1 MCLTICGTYTP
12 VKCPIEI
19 IIIERTTNITF
30 LTLTHT
36 TMGKTNAKMCSHK
49 ATQVLPLSKG
59 TPAVGIASSSYFAA
73 CARHVGALALFGL
86 MFCPVQVMASRAPR
100 LAMAD
105 SSSVVTPVLPD
116 QGTTTPTDSIGNG
129 GAGDAEEVV
138 PDTIPFAQL
147 WKHNSWRSTNEKA
160 GSTTQQS
167 WEIICNRPTKLT
179 FNYSCYNG
187 SYGTFQVTLNDS
199 TIISRGNWDSTED
212 RLYQIDLPAGRYVL
226 KASYYTRY
234 DNYYDPDGLNEYCY
248 ARISGIATDDVQAN
262 ATAYLSG
269 LADYPALK
277 QELQTALDNSSAA
290 PDDEA
295 LYNTLAATL
304 NDVRTAVSYYPLI
317 QKDIVVADS
326 ILNEGA
332 YVDISEAVALGRAID
347 VNTSTSANYLAA
359 FDALETS
366 IAVQVS
372 SNQKIDDWAFN
383 TDQRYTIDNMG
394 YYLDQDHKVAACTG
408 LEAQD
413 ADVTN
418 LVIPSTVRY
427 NGVTYAVVA
436 LYDNRYNQNKVRTL
450 TLPRTLR
457 HINDYGLSDYRA
469 ITDLE
474 IPANVERMGNYIVNN
489 CPQLQRIKVNAE
501 VPPTLGSLDNNRYYD
516 EYGNS
521 TYHYLRIV
529 IPRESFHAY
538 RLVNAW
544 NTDYNVLIGGDEGI
558 TVNTGKIAAGDLGH
572 VVVEEAGYLQEVNK
586 LIIEGELNA
595 DDWSK
600 IGQMTNLTELDLS
613 KALIDE
619 IPSNAFNGRWAIDKV
634 VLPPTLK
641 KIGSY
646 AFQNTSLT
654 SVNIPDN
661 VETIENN
668 AFGRVKRLQEVHLPD
683 NLTALGGSAFEYCR
697 NLRAVKIPSK
707 IKVITWYA
715 FRDCSSLQS
724 VELHDSITGFG
735 NESFAGCDLRE
746 ITLPKSTTAVG
757 NHAFEGNANL
767 SKVTFNEG
775 LIYIGESAFQNT
787 AIDTLNCPS
796 TLRNIYNS
804 AFAGCRN
811 LRQIYL
817 NEGLTRIEMYAL
829 ANNKA
834 TEIVLPS
841 SLEYCAGGAFDDCDS
856 LVTIEARSVMPPN
869 TDNGCPLTSA
879 DLTKAILY
887 VPVWSLAEYQLAT
900 GWNQF
905 YTFRT
910 SDFMP
915 QYVKVN
921 KDFYFTLRDEL
932 DPDYRPDIELTVTN
946 NQITDSQG
954 NTDYQHGNLTIS
966 GRSKLAVNDFSM
978 VLSPYAKYSYK
989 QNYYYN
995 ENYRHLRPTSLIVK
1009 GEMRAENVTINLWN
1023 ATNRWQ
1029 FVSFPFDVKVSDI
1042 VPVDSTT
1049 SWVIRGHSG
1058 AERAAGN
1065 AAAVWQNLSADDVL
1079 QAGKG
1084 YIMQCYKPDDKNG
1097 NYDAA
1102 QFTVRPLTTTV
1113 NRQQIFNADNRT
1125 VALEEH
1131 LAEFEHNRSWNLIGN
1146 PYPSYFD
1153 TRFLDFG
1160 APFMVWNSNNQNYE
1174 AYSPVDDSY
1183 ILAPA
1188 EAFFVQRPVDQE
1200 SITFL
1205 KDGRQTDRYARTLVE
1220 EEPASAPQRIRAA
1233 YDSNTHTA
1241 AQRTVFNIT
1250 LAKDGQQADRT
1261 RVVINEAATMQYDL
1275 SRDAAKFTGT
1285 EPAVSQIFTI
1295 NGATRYAINERPL
1308 NNGQALLGLH
1318 FGTDGTYTIGL
1329 SNQPDGQVTLEDRLT
1344 GTKLQLNGTAG
1355 YSFTAKAGDSTDR
1368 FVLHFDAVATG
1379 INAATVNEA
1388 DRNDDTYTLDG
1399 RKVNN
1404 PTAPGLYIK
1413 GGKKGIK

>member
-1 MCLTICGTYTP
+1 
-12 VKCPIEI
+12 
-19 IIIERTTNITF
+19 
-30 LTLTHT
+30 
-36 TMGKTNAKMCSHK
+36 MGKTNAKMCSHK

-100 LAMAD
+100 LAVAD
-105 SSSVVTPVLPD
+105 SSEVVSPVLPD
-116 QGTTTPTDSIGNG
+116 QGTTAPTDSIDNS
-129 GAGDAEEVV
+129 GAGDTEQVL

-147 WKHNSWRSTNEKA
+147 WKHNSWQSTNKEA

-167 WEIICNRPTKLT
+167 WEIICSRPTKLS
-179 FNYSCYNG
+179 FNYAYKNRYSEIH
-187 SYGTFQVTLNDS
+187 VTLNDS
-199 TIISRGNWDSTED
+199 TIIRDGAWYSTES
-212 RLYQIDLPAGRYVL
+212 RHYQIDLPAGRYVL
-226 KASYYTRY
+226 KASYYTEGENP
-234 DNYYDPDGLNEYCY
+234 DDINNQNYNY
-248 ARISGIATDDVQAN
+248 ARISDIATDDAQSN
-262 ATAYLSG
+262 ATAFLG
-269 LADYPALK
+269 ALADYPALK

-290 PDDEA
+290 PDNEEI
-295 LYNTLAATL
+295 YNTLAATL
-304 NDVRTAVSYYPLI
+304 NDVRKAVSYYPLI

-332 YVDISEAVALGRAID
+332 YVDISEAVALGRAIN
-347 VNTSTSANYLAA
+347 VNTSTSAEYLAA
-359 FDALETS
+359 FEALETS
-366 IAVQVS
+366 IAVQVT
-372 SNQKIDDWAFN
+372 SNQKIDEWAIN

-394 YYLDQDHKVAACTG
+394 YYLDQEHKVAACTG

-457 HINDYGLSDYRA
+457 HINDWGLSDYRA
-469 ITDLE
+469 ITNLE
-474 IPANVERMGNYIVNN
+474 IPANVERMGENVVYN
-489 CPQLQRIKVNAE
+489 CPQLRRIKVNAE
-501 VPPTLGSLDNNRYYD
+501 VPPTLGSLDNESYSD
-516 EYGNS
+516 ERAYIKI
-521 TYHYLRIV
+521 T

-538 RLVNAW
+538 RLVSAW
-544 NTDYNVLIGGDEGI
+544 KTDRTVLIGGDEGV
-558 TVNTGKIAAGDLGH
+558 TVSTGKIAAGDLGH
-572 VVVEEAGYLQEVNK
+572 VVIEEAGYLPEVNK
-586 LIIEGELNA
+586 LIIEGELNS

-600 IGQMTNLTELDLS
+600 IKQMTNLTELDLS

-619 IPSNAFNGRWAIDKV
+619 IPSYAFNERWAIDKV

-641 KIGSY
+641 KIGTY
-646 AFQNTSLT
+646 AFQKTSLT

-661 VETIENN
+661 VETIAEYAFSN
-668 AFGRVKRLQEVHLPD
+668 ARQLQEVHLPD
-683 NLTALGGSAFEYCR
+683 SLTSLGNYAFEECR
-697 NLRAVKIPSK
+697 SLRTVKIPAK
-707 IKVITWYA
+707 LKEIPGYA
-715 FRDCSSLQS
+715 FQHCKSLQS
-724 VELHDSITGFG
+724 VELHDGITGIG
-735 NESFAGCDLRE
+735 DYSFNNCDLRE
-746 ITLPKSTTAVG
+746 MTLPKSTTWVG
-757 NHAFEGNANL
+757 GNAFNGNTNL
-767 SKVTFNEG
+767 SKVTLNEG
-775 LIYIGESAFQNT
+775 LIDIWAEAFYNT

-796 TLRNIYNS
+796 TLRNIRNS

-811 LRQIYL
+811 LRQINL
-817 NEGLTRIEMYAL
+817 NEGLTRIEVYAL

-841 SLEYCAGGAFDDCDS
+841 SLEYCAGAAFDGCDS

-869 TDNGCPLTSA
+869 TDGGCPLSST
-879 DLTKAILY
+879 DLTKAVLY

-954 NTDYQHGNLTIS
+954 NSDYQHGNLTIS

-978 VLSPYAKYSYK
+978 VLAPYAKYSYE

-995 ENYRHLRPTSLIVK
+995 ESYRHLRPTSLIVK

-1023 ATNRWQ
+1023 VTNRWQ

-1084 YIMQCYKPDDKNG
+1084 YIMQCYKPNDKNG

-1233 YDSNTHTA
+1233 YDSNAHTA

-1379 INAATVNEA
+1379 INAATANEA

-1413 GGKKGIK
+1413 GGKKVIK

>member
-1 MCLTICGTYTP
+1 
-12 VKCPIEI
+12 
-19 IIIERTTNITF
+19 
-30 LTLTHT
+30 
-36 TMGKTNAKMCSHK
+36 MGKTNAKMQGHK
-49 ATQVLPLSKG
+49 AVHVLPLSKG

-100 LAMAD
+100 IAIAD
-105 SSSVVTPVLPD
+105 SSEVVSPVLPD
-116 QGTTTPTDSIGNG
+116 QGTTAPTDSIGNG
-129 GAGDAEEVV
+129 GTGDTEEVL

-147 WKHNSWRSTNEKA
+147 LMHNNWQSTNIED
-160 GSTTQQS
+160 GSTTRQS

-179 FNYSCYNG
+179 FNYACQNYNARG
-187 SYGTFQVTLNDS
+187 LFQVTLNDS
-199 TIISRGNWDSTED
+199 VIISRSRWDSTDGEA
-212 RLYQIDLPAGRYVL
+212 YQIDLPVGRYVL
-226 KASYYTRY
+226 KASYHI
-234 DNYYDPDGLNEYCY
+234 NYYDENCY
-248 ARISGIATDDVQAN
+248 ARISGIATDDAQSN
-262 ATAYLSG
+262 ATAYLG
-269 LADYPALK
+269 ALADYPALK

-295 LYNTLAATL
+295 LYNTLVTTL
-304 NDVRTAVSYYPLI
+304 NDVRKAVSYYPLI
-317 QKDIVVADS
+317 QKDIIVADS

-347 VNTSTSANYLAA
+347 VNASTSADYLAA
-359 FDALETS
+359 FEALETS

-372 SNQKIDDWAFN
+372 SNQSIDDWAFN
-383 TDQRYTIDNMG
+383 TDQRYIIDKML
-394 YYLDQDHKVAACTG
+394 YYLDQDHKVAACAGPQSTDI
-408 LEAQD
+408 EIED
-413 ADVTN
+413 

-427 NGVTYAVVA
+427 NDVTYAVVA

-474 IPANVERMGNYIVNN
+474 IPANVERMGNDVVYN
-489 CPQLQRIKVNAE
+489 CPQLRRIKVNAE
-501 VPPTLGSLDNNRYYD
+501 VPPTLGSLNHEYY
-516 EYGNS
+516 Y
-521 TYHYLRIV
+521 YRIT

-544 NTDYNVLIGGDEGI
+544 TNRTVLIGGDEGI
-558 TVNTGKIAAGDLGH
+558 TINTGKLAAGDLGH
-572 VVVEEAGYLQEVNK
+572 VVVDEAGYLQEVNK

-595 DDWSK
+595 DDWSN
-600 IGQMTNLTELDLS
+600 ITQMTNLTEVDLS

-619 IPSNAFNGRWAIDKV
+619 IPSYAFNERWAIDKV

-641 KIGSY
+641 KIGTY
-646 AFQNTSLT
+646 AFQGTALT

-661 VETIENN
+661 VETIEES
-668 AFGRVKRLQEVHLPD
+668 AFSQARQLQEVHLPD
-683 NLTALGGSAFEYCR
+683 SLTSLGRYAFSSCSS
-697 NLRAVKIPSK
+697 LRTVKIPTK
-707 IKVITWYA
+707 LKEIPWYT
-715 FRDCSSLQS
+715 FDGCKSLQS
-724 VELHDSITGFG
+724 VELHDSITGIG
-735 NESFAGCDLRE
+735 DYSFRNCNLRE
-746 ITLPKSTTAVG
+746 ITLPKSTTWVG
-757 NHAFEGNANL
+757 GYAFNGNSNL
-767 SKVTFNEG
+767 SKVTLNEG
-775 LIYIGESAFQNT
+775 LVDIWAYAFQDT

-796 TLRNIYNS
+796 TLRNIYS
-804 AFAGCRN
+804 AAFAGCRN
-811 LRQIYL
+811 LRQINL
-817 NEGLTRIEMYAL
+817 NEGLTRIEVYAL

-841 SLEYCAGGAFDDCDS
+841 SLEFCSQSAFDDCDS
-856 LVTIEARSVMPPN
+856 LITIEARSVMPPN
-869 TDNGCPLTSA
+869 TDGGCPLTGT
-879 DLTKAILY
+879 DLTKAVLY

-954 NTDYQHGNLTIS
+954 NSDYQHGNLTIS

-978 VLSPYAKYSYK
+978 VLSPYAKYSYER
-989 QNYYYN
+989 NYYYN
-995 ENYRHLRPTSLIVK
+995 ESYRYLRPTSLIVK

-1084 YIMQCYKPDDKNG
+1084 YIMQCYKPNDKNG

-1233 YDSNTHTA
+1233 YDSNAHTA

-1379 INAATVNEA
+1379 INAATANEA

-1413 GGKKGIK
+1413 GGKKVIK

>member
-1 MCLTICGTYTP
+1 MNGGTY
-12 VKCPIEI
+12 
-19 IIIERTTNITF
+19 NNTF
-30 LTLTHT
+30 SVTLTP
-36 TMGKTNAKMCSHK
+36 G
-49 ATQVLPLSKG
+49 
-59 TPAVGIASSSYFAA
+59 
-73 CARHVGALALFGL
+73 RHILTFKNECYG
-86 MFCPVQVMASRAPR
+86 
-100 LAMAD
+100 
-105 SSSVVTPVLPD
+105 
-116 QGTTTPTDSIGNG
+116 
-129 GAGDAEEVV
+129 EV
-138 PDTIPFAQL
+138 D
-147 WKHNSWRSTNEKA
+147 
-160 GSTTQQS
+160 STTYA
-167 WEIICNRPTKLT
+167 
-179 FNYSCYNG
+179 F
-187 SYGTFQVTLNDS
+187 
-199 TIISRGNWDSTED
+199 ISDIATED
-212 RLYQIDLPAGRYVL
+212 AQ
-226 KASYYTRY
+226 T
-234 DNYYDPDGLNEYCY
+234 
-248 ARISGIATDDVQAN
+248 N
-262 ATAYLSG
+262 ATAFVNALEG
-269 LADYPALK
+269 YPPLK
-277 QELQTALDNSSAA
+277 QELQTALDNYNAA

-304 NDVRTAVSYYPLI
+304 NDVRKAVSYYPLI

-332 YVDISEAVALGRAID
+332 YVDISEAVALGRAIA
-347 VNTSTSANYLAA
+347 VNTSTSADYLAA
-359 FDALETS
+359 FEALETS

-372 SNQKIDDWAFN
+372 SNQSIDDWAFN
-383 TDQRYTIDNMG
+383 TNQRYTIDNMG
-394 YYLDQDHKVAACTG
+394 YYLDQEHKVAACSG
-408 LEAQD
+408 LETEN
-413 ADVTN
+413 ADVTD

-457 HINDYGLSDYRA
+457 HINDWGLSDYRA

-474 IPANVERMGNYIVNN
+474 IPANVERMGENIVYN

-501 VPPTLGSLDNNRYYD
+501 VPPTLGSLDNNSYHEDGYR
-516 EYGNS
+516 
-521 TYHYLRIV
+521 TYHYIRIV

-558 TVNTGKIAAGDLGH
+558 TVSTGKIAAGDLGH

-600 IGQMTNLTELDLS
+600 IKQMTNLTELDLS

-619 IPSNAFNGRWAIDKV
+619 IPSNAFSGRWAIDKV

-641 KIGSY
+641 KIGSF
-646 AFQNTSLT
+646 AFQGTALT

-661 VETIENN
+661 VETIKEC
-668 AFGRVKRLQEVHLPD
+668 AFSQVRQLQEVHLPD
-683 NLTALGGSAFEYCR
+683 SLTSLGNYAFAECR
-697 NLRAVKIPSK
+697 SLRTVKIPTK
-707 IKVITWYA
+707 LKTIPDYT
-715 FRDCSSLQS
+715 FQNCRSLQS
-724 VELHDSITGFG
+724 VELHDSITAF
-735 NESFAGCDLRE
+735 EDYSFNNCDLRE
-746 ITLPKSTTAVG
+746 ITLPKSTTWVG
-757 NHAFEGNANL
+757 GSAFKGNANL
-767 SKVTFNEG
+767 SKVTLNEG
-775 LIYIGESAFQNT
+775 LVDIWTYAFQNT
-787 AIDTLNCPS
+787 AIDTFNCPS
-796 TLRNIYNS
+796 TLRNIRNS

-811 LRQIYL
+811 LRQINL
-817 NEGLTRIEMYAL
+817 NEGLTRIEVYAL

-841 SLEYCAGGAFDDCDS
+841 SLEYCAGAAFDGCDS

-869 TDNGCPLTSA
+869 TDGGCPLTVN
-879 DLTKAILY
+879 DLTKAVLY
-887 VPVWSLAEYQLAT
+887 VPVWSLSEYQLAT

-932 DPDYRPDIELTVTN
+932 DPDYRPDIELTYTN
-946 NQITDSQG
+946 NQITDSH
-954 NTDYQHGNLTIS
+954 NNSDYQHGNLTIS

-978 VLSPYAKYSYK
+978 VLSPFTKYIYEGGYYD
-989 QNYYYN
+989 YYYN
-995 ENYRHLRPTSLIVK
+995 QNYRHLRPTSLIVK

-1023 ATNRWQ
+1023 ATERWQ

-1084 YIMQCYKPDDKNG
+1084 YIMQCYKPNDKNG

-1200 SITFL
+1200 NITFL

-1220 EEPASAPQRIRAA
+1220 EEPASAPQRIRAD
-1233 YDSNTHTA
+1233 YDSNAHTA

-1379 INAATVNEA
+1379 INAATANEA

-1413 GGKKGIK
+1413 GGKKIIK

>member
-1 MCLTICGTYTP
+1 
-12 VKCPIEI
+12 
-19 IIIERTTNITF
+19 
-30 LTLTHT
+30 
-36 TMGKTNAKMCSHK
+36 MGKTNAKMRSHK

-59 TPAVGIASSSYFAA
+59 TPTVGIASSSYFAA

-105 SSSVVTPVLPD
+105 SSSVVTPVQPDQGTTAPTDSTGSGGVVTPVQPD
-116 QGTTTPTDSIGNG
+116 QGTTTPTDSIDNG
-129 GAGDAEEVV
+129 GAGDTEQVL

-147 WKHNSWRSTNEKA
+147 LMHNNWQSTNIED
-160 GSTTQQS
+160 GSTTRQS

-179 FNYSCYNG
+179 FNYACQNYNARG
-187 SYGTFQVTLNDS
+187 LFQVTLNDS
-199 TIISRGNWDSTED
+199 VIISRSRWDSTDGEA
-212 RLYQIDLPAGRYVL
+212 YQIDLPVGRYVL
-226 KASYYTRY
+226 KASYHI
-234 DNYYDPDGLNEYCY
+234 NYYDENCY
-248 ARISGIATDDVQAN
+248 ARISGIATDDAQSN
-262 ATAYLSG
+262 ATAYLG
-269 LADYPALK
+269 ALADYPALK
-277 QELQTALDNSSAA
+277 QELQTAIDNSSAA
-290 PDDEA
+290 PDDET

-304 NDVRTAVSYYPLI
+304 NDVRKAVSYYPLI

-347 VNTSTSANYLAA
+347 VNTSTSAEYLAA
-359 FDALETS
+359 FNALETS

-372 SNQKIDDWAFN
+372 SNQSIDDWAFN
-383 TDQRYTIDNMG
+383 TDQRYIIDKML
-394 YYLDQDHKVAACTG
+394 YYLDQDHKVAACAGPQSTDI
-408 LEAQD
+408 EIE
-413 ADVTN
+413 N

-427 NGVTYAVVA
+427 NDVTYAVVA

-474 IPANVERMGNYIVNN
+474 IPANVERMGNDVVYN

-501 VPPTLGSLDNNRYYD
+501 VPPTLGSLNHEYY
-516 EYGNS
+516 Y
-521 TYHYLRIV
+521 YRIT

-544 NTDYNVLIGGDEGI
+544 NNRTVLIGGDEGV
-558 TVNTGKIAAGDLGH
+558 TVSTGKIAAGDLGH
-572 VVVEEAGYLQEVNK
+572 VVIDEAGYLQEVNK

-595 DDWSK
+595 DDWSN
-600 IGQMTNLTELDLS
+600 ITQMTNLTEVDLS

-619 IPSNAFNGRWAIDKV
+619 IPSSAFNERWAIDKV

-641 KIGSY
+641 KIGTY
-646 AFQNTSLT
+646 AFQGTALT

-661 VETIENN
+661 VETIEES
-668 AFGRVKRLQEVHLPD
+668 AFSQARQLQEVHLPD
-683 NLTALGGSAFEYCR
+683 SLTSLGRYAFSSCSS
-697 NLRAVKIPSK
+697 LRTIKIPTK
-707 IKVITWYA
+707 LKEIPWYT
-715 FRDCSSLQS
+715 FDGCKSLQS

-735 NESFAGCDLRE
+735 DYSFRNCDLRE
-746 ITLPKSTTAVG
+746 ITLPKSTTWVG
-757 NHAFEGNANL
+757 GYAFNGNSNL
-767 SKVTFNEG
+767 SKVTLNEG
-775 LIYIGESAFQNT
+775 LINIWAYAFQDT

-796 TLRNIYNS
+796 TLRNIYNA

-811 LRQIYL
+811 LRQINL
-817 NEGLTRIEMYAL
+817 NEGLTRIEQYAL

-856 LVTIEARSVMPPN
+856 LVTIETRSVMPPN
-869 TDNGCPLTSA
+869 TGSGCPLTSS
-879 DLTKAILY
+879 DLTKAVLY

-954 NTDYQHGNLTIS
+954 NSDYQHGNLTIS

-978 VLSPYAKYSYK
+978 VLSPYAKYSYER
-989 QNYYYN
+989 NYYYN
-995 ENYRHLRPTSLIVK
+995 ESYRYLRPTSLIVK

-1023 ATNRWQ
+1023 ATERWQ

-1084 YIMQCYKPDDKNG
+1084 YIMQCYKPNDKNG

-1160 APFMVWNSNNQNYE
+1160 APFMVWNSYNGNYE

-1200 SITFL
+1200 NITFL

-1233 YDSNTHTA
+1233 YDSNPHTA

-1285 EPAVSQIFTI
+1285 EPTVSQIFTI

-1344 GTKLQLNGTAG
+1344 GTKQQLNGTAG

-1379 INAATVNEA
+1379 INAATTNEA

-1413 GGKKGIK
+1413 GGKKVIK

>member
-1 MCLTICGTYTP
+1 
-12 VKCPIEI
+12 
-19 IIIERTTNITF
+19 
-30 LTLTHT
+30 
-36 TMGKTNAKMCSHK
+36 MGKTNAKMCSHK
-49 ATQVLPLSKG
+49 AMQVLPLSKG
-59 TPAVGIASSSYFAA
+59 TPTVGIASSSYFAA

-105 SSSVVTPVLPD
+105 SSSVVTPVQPD
-116 QGTTTPTDSIGNG
+116 QGTTTPTDSIGNS
-129 GAGDAEEVV
+129 GAGDTEQVL

-147 WKHNSWRSTNEKA
+147 WKHNSWQSTNKEA

-167 WEIICNRPTKLT
+167 WEIICSRPTKLS
-179 FNYSCYNG
+179 FNYAYKNRYSEIH
-187 SYGTFQVTLNDS
+187 VTLNDS
-199 TIISRGNWDSTED
+199 TIIRDGAWYSTES
-212 RLYQIDLPAGRYVL
+212 RHYQIDLPAGRYVL
-226 KASYYTRY
+226 KASYYTEGENP
-234 DNYYDPDGLNEYCY
+234 DDINNQNYNY
-248 ARISGIATDDVQAN
+248 ARISDIATDDAQSN
-262 ATAYLSG
+262 ATAFLG
-269 LADYPALK
+269 ALADYPALK

-290 PDDEA
+290 PDNEEI
-295 LYNTLAATL
+295 YNTLAATL
-304 NDVRTAVSYYPLI
+304 NDVRKAVSYYPLI

-347 VNTSTSANYLAA
+347 VNTSTSADYLAA

-383 TDQRYTIDNMG
+383 TNQRYTIDNMG

-408 LEAQD
+408 LEVQD
-413 ADVTN
+413 ADVTD

-474 IPANVERMGNYIVNN
+474 IPANVERMGNDVVYN
-489 CPQLQRIKVNAE
+489 CPQLRRIKVNAE
-501 VPPTLGSLDNNRYYD
+501 VPPTLGSLNHEYY
-516 EYGNS
+516 Y
-521 TYHYLRIV
+521 YRIT

-538 RLVNAW
+538 RLANAW
-544 NTDYNVLIGGDEGI
+544 NNRTVLIGGDEGV
-558 TVNTGKIAAGDLGH
+558 TVSTGKIAAGDLGH
-572 VVVEEAGYLQEVNK
+572 VVIEEAGYLQEVNK

-600 IGQMTNLTELDLS
+600 IKQMTNLTELDLS

-619 IPSNAFNGRWAIDKV
+619 IPGSAFGDRWAINKV
-634 VLPPTLK
+634 LLPPTLK
-641 KIGSY
+641 KIGTY
-646 AFQNTSLT
+646 AFQGTALT

-661 VETIENN
+661 VETIEEYAFSN
-668 AFGRVKRLQEVHLPD
+668 ARQLQEVHLPD
-683 NLTALGGSAFEYCR
+683 SLTSLGRYAFVSCR
-697 NLRAVKIPSK
+697 SLRTVKIPTK
-707 IKVITWYA
+707 LKEIPWYT
-715 FRDCSSLQS
+715 FDGCNSLQS
-724 VELHDSITGFG
+724 VELHDSITGIGDYAFR
-735 NESFAGCDLRE
+735 NCDLRE
-746 ITLPKSTTAVG
+746 ITLPKSTTWVG
-757 NHAFEGNANL
+757 GYAFNGNSNL
-767 SKVTFNEG
+767 SKVTLNEG
-775 LIYIGESAFQNT
+775 LIDIWAYAFQDT

-811 LRQIYL
+811 LRQINL
-817 NEGLTRIEMYAL
+817 NEGLTRIETYAL

-869 TDNGCPLTSA
+869 TGSGCPLRSS
-879 DLTKAILY
+879 DLTKAVLY

-978 VLSPYAKYSYK
+978 VLSPYAKYSYE

-995 ENYRHLRPTSLIVK
+995 ENYRYLRPTSLIVK

-1084 YIMQCYKPDDKNG
+1084 YIMQCYKPNDKNG
-1097 NYDAA
+1097 SYEAA

-1379 INAATVNEA
+1379 INAATTNEA

-1413 GGKKGIK
+1413 GGKKVIK

>member
-1 MCLTICGTYTP
+1 
-12 VKCPIEI
+12 
-19 IIIERTTNITF
+19 
-30 LTLTHT
+30 
-36 TMGKTNAKMCSHK
+36 MGKTNAKMQGHK
-49 ATQVLPLSKG
+49 AVHVLPLSKG

-100 LAMAD
+100 IAIAD
-105 SSSVVTPVLPD
+105 SSEVVSPVLPD
-116 QGTTTPTDSIGNG
+116 QGTTAPTDSIGNG
-129 GAGDAEEVV
+129 GTGDTEEVL

-147 WKHNSWRSTNEKA
+147 WKHNRYIVYGGTDGTVEQK
-160 GSTTQQS
+160 S
-167 WEIICNRPTKLT
+167 WEIIARRETKLS
-179 FNYSCYNG
+179 F
-187 SYGTFQVTLNDS
+187 SYGTADEQWNFYTQIFIDDERVREMNGGTYNNTFSVTLTPGRHILTFKNECYGEVDS
-199 TIISRGNWDSTED
+199 TTYAFISDIATED
-212 RLYQIDLPAGRYVL
+212 AQ
-226 KASYYTRY
+226 T
-234 DNYYDPDGLNEYCY
+234 
-248 ARISGIATDDVQAN
+248 N
-262 ATAYLSG
+262 ATAFVNALE
-269 LADYPALK
+269 DYPALK
-277 QELQTALDNSSAA
+277 QELQTALDNSNAA

-304 NDVRTAVSYYPLI
+304 NDVRKAVSYYPLI

-347 VNTSTSANYLAA
+347 VNTSTSADYLAA

-366 IAVQVS
+366 IAVQVTS
-372 SNQKIDDWAFN
+372 DQSIDDWAIN
-383 TDQRYTIDNMG
+383 TNQLYTIDNMG

-408 LEAQD
+408 LQTEN
-413 ADVTN
+413 ADVTD

-427 NGVTYAVVA
+427 NNVTYAVVA
-436 LYDNRYNQNKVRTL
+436 LYDNRYDQNKVRTL

-457 HINDYGLSDYRA
+457 HINDWGLSDYRA

-474 IPANVERMGNYIVNN
+474 IPANVERMGENIVYN

-501 VPPTLGSLDNNRYYD
+501 VPPTLGSLDNNSYYED
-516 EYGNS
+516 GYR
-521 TYHYLRIV
+521 TYHYIRIV

-544 NTDYNVLIGGDEGI
+544 NTDHNVLIGGDEGI

-586 LIIEGELNA
+586 LIIEGELNS

-600 IGQMTNLTELDLS
+600 IKQMTNLTELDLS

-619 IPSNAFNGRWAIDKV
+619 IPSEAFKGRWAIDKV

-641 KIGSY
+641 KIGGY
-646 AFQNTSLT
+646 AFQRTSLT
-654 SVNIPDN
+654 SVSIPDN
-661 VETIENN
+661 VETIEDY
-668 AFGRVKRLQEVHLPD
+668 AFGRAKQLQEVHLPD
-683 NLTALGGSAFEYCR
+683 SLTSLGGGAFEYCS

-707 IKVITWYA
+707 IKVITWSA
-715 FRDCSSLQS
+715 FSYCSSLQC

-735 NESFAGCDLRE
+735 DYAFRNCDLRE
-746 ITLPKSTTAVG
+746 ITLPKSTTWVG
-757 NHAFEGNANL
+757 NYAFQENTNL
-767 SKVTFNEG
+767 SKVTLNEG
-775 LIYIGESAFQNT
+775 LIGIGEFAFYET

-804 AFAGCRN
+804 AFAGCSN
-811 LRQIYL
+811 LSQINL
-817 NEGLTRIEMYAL
+817 NEGLTRIEAGAL

-841 SLEYCAGGAFDDCDS
+841 SLEYCAGAAFSGCDS

-869 TDNGCPLTSA
+869 TGGGCPLTVN
-879 DLTKAILY
+879 DLTKAVLY
-887 VPVWSLAEYQLAT
+887 VPVWSLAEYQLAA

-978 VLSPYAKYSYK
+978 VLSPYAKYSYE

-995 ENYRHLRPTSLIVK
+995 ESYRYLRPTSLIVK

-1049 SWVIRGHSG
+1049 SWVIRSHSG

-1065 AAAVWQNLSADDVL
+1065 AAAVWQNLTADDVL

-1084 YIMQCYKPDDKNG
+1084 YIMQCYKPNDKNG
-1097 NYDAA
+1097 SYDAA

-1153 TRFLDFG
+1153 TRFLDFE

-1200 SITFL
+1200 NITFL

-1285 EPAVSQIFTI
+1285 EPTVSQIFTI

-1379 INAATVNEA
+1379 INAATTNEA

-1413 GGKKGIK
+1413 GGKKVIK

>member
-1 MCLTICGTYTP
+1 
-12 VKCPIEI
+12 
-19 IIIERTTNITF
+19 
-30 LTLTHT
+30 
-36 TMGKTNAKMCSHK
+36 MGKTNAKMCSHK

-100 LAMAD
+100 LAVAD
-105 SSSVVTPVLPD
+105 SSEVVSPVLPD

-129 GAGDAEEVV
+129 GAGDTEEVL

-147 WKHNSWRSTNEKA
+147 WKHNRYIVYGGTEGTVEQK
-160 GSTTQQS
+160 S
-167 WEIICNRPTKLT
+167 WEIIARRETKLS
-179 FNYSCYNG
+179 F
-187 SYGTFQVTLNDS
+187 SYGTADDQWNFYTQIFIDDERVREMNGGTYNNTFSVTLTPGRHILTFKNECYGEVDS
-199 TIISRGNWDSTED
+199 TTYAFISDIATED
-212 RLYQIDLPAGRYVL
+212 AQ
-226 KASYYTRY
+226 T
-234 DNYYDPDGLNEYCY
+234 
-248 ARISGIATDDVQAN
+248 N
-262 ATAYLSG
+262 ATAFVNALEG
-269 LADYPALK
+269 YPPLK
-277 QELQTALDNSSAA
+277 QELQTALDNYNAA

-304 NDVRTAVSYYPLI
+304 NDVRKAVSYYPLI

-347 VNTSTSANYLAA
+347 VNTTTSAEYLAA
-359 FDALETS
+359 FEALETS
-366 IAVQVS
+366 IAVQVT
-372 SNQKIDDWAFN
+372 SNQSIDDWAIN
-383 TDQRYTIDNMG
+383 TDQLYTIDNMG
-394 YYLDQDHKVAACTG
+394 YYLDQDHKVAACIG
-408 LEAQD
+408 LQAED
-413 ADVTN
+413 ADVTD

-427 NGVTYAVVA
+427 NDVTYAVVA

-457 HINDYGLSDYRA
+457 HINDWGLSDYRA

-474 IPANVERMGNYIVNN
+474 IPANVERMGNNIVYN

-516 EYGNS
+516 EHAYIKI
-521 TYHYLRIV
+521 T

-538 RLVNAW
+538 RLVSAW
-544 NTDYNVLIGGDEGI
+544 NTDRTVLIGGDEGV
-558 TVNTGKIAAGDLGH
+558 TVSTGKLAAGDLGH
-572 VVVEEAGYLQEVNK
+572 VVIVEAGYLPEVNK

-600 IGQMTNLTELDLS
+600 MNDMTNLTEIDLS
-613 KALIDE
+613 GALIDE
-619 IPSNAFNGRWAIDKV
+619 IPDGAFSGRWALDKV
-634 VLPPTLK
+634 VLPSTLRT
-641 KIGSY
+641 IGSRAFYETRLTSIDIPKGVTSIKDHAFYHSKNLEKADLPDSLTYIGEGAFQECFSLQTVKFPAGVKVIPNFAFDGCWALDNMELTNSITSIGEY
-646 AFQNTSLT
+646 AFRSCGLHE
-654 SVNIPDN
+654 VNIPSSISEISRNTFSSCGNLTKLTLNEGLVTISEWAFNNTPID
-661 VETIENN
+661 TLICPSSLRKIENN
-668 AFGRVKRLQEVHLPD
+668 AFD
-683 NLTALGGSAFEYCR
+683 NCNQLGQIE
-697 NLRAVKIPSK
+697 
-707 IKVITWYA
+707 
-715 FRDCSSLQS
+715 
-724 VELHDSITGFG
+724 
-735 NESFAGCDLRE
+735 
-746 ITLPKSTTAVG
+746 
-757 NHAFEGNANL
+757 
-767 SKVTFNEG
+767 FNEG
-775 LIYIGESAFQNT
+775 LIGIGSEAFRY
-787 AIDTLNCPS
+787 C
-796 TLRNIYNS
+796 NS
-804 AFAGCRN
+804 
-811 LRQIYL
+811 L
-817 NEGLTRIEMYAL
+817 
-829 ANNKA
+829 K
-834 TEIVLPS
+834 EIILPS
-841 SLEYCAGGAFDDCDS
+841 SLETCRGGAFSDCNNI
-856 LVTIEARSVMPPN
+856 LTVEARSVMPPN
-869 TDNGCPLTSA
+869 TGGDCPLTGT
-879 DLTKAILY
+879 DLTKAVLY
-887 VPVWSLAEYQLAT
+887 VPVWSLAEYKLAT

-905 YTFRT
+905 YTFDT

-932 DPDYRPDIELTVTN
+932 DPDYRPDIELTYTS

-954 NTDYQHGNLTIS
+954 NSDYQHGNLTIS
-966 GRSKLAVNDFSM
+966 GRSKLAVNNFSM
-978 VLSPYAKYSYK
+978 VLSPYFKYTKDS
-989 QNYYYN
+989 NGYYGNTY
-995 ENYRHLRPTSLIVK
+995 LTPTCLIVK

-1023 ATNRWQ
+1023 ATERWQ

-1049 SWVIRGHSG
+1049 SWVIRSHSG

-1065 AAAVWQNLSADDVL
+1065 TAAVWQNLSADDVL

-1084 YIMQCYKPDDKNG
+1084 YIMQCYKPNDKDRG
-1097 NYDAA
+1097 YYAA

-1200 SITFL
+1200 NITFL

-1379 INAATVNEA
+1379 INAATANEA

-1413 GGKKGIK
+1413 GGKKIIK

>member
-1 MCLTICGTYTP
+1 
-12 VKCPIEI
+12 
-19 IIIERTTNITF
+19 
-30 LTLTHT
+30 
-36 TMGKTNAKMCSHK
+36 MGKTNAKMCSHK

-100 LAMAD
+100 LAVAD
-105 SSSVVTPVLPD
+105 SSEVVSPVLPD

-129 GAGDAEEVV
+129 GAGDTEEVL

-147 WKHNSWRSTNEKA
+147 WKHNRYIVYGGTEGTVEQK
-160 GSTTQQS
+160 S
-167 WEIICNRPTKLT
+167 WEIIARRETKLS
-179 FNYSCYNG
+179 F
-187 SYGTFQVTLNDS
+187 SYGTADDQWNFYTQIFIDDERVREMNGGTYNNTFSVTLTPGRHILTFKNECYGEVDS
-199 TIISRGNWDSTED
+199 TTYAFISDIATED
-212 RLYQIDLPAGRYVL
+212 AQ
-226 KASYYTRY
+226 T
-234 DNYYDPDGLNEYCY
+234 
-248 ARISGIATDDVQAN
+248 N
-262 ATAYLSG
+262 ATAFVNALEG
-269 LADYPALK
+269 YPPLK
-277 QELQTALDNSSAA
+277 QELQTALDNYNAA

-304 NDVRTAVSYYPLI
+304 NDVRKAVSYYPLI

-347 VNTSTSANYLAA
+347 VNTSTSADYLAA

-366 IAVQVS
+366 IAVQVT
-372 SNQKIDDWAFN
+372 SNQSIDDWAFN

-408 LEAQD
+408 LEAEN
-413 ADVTN
+413 ADVTD

-457 HINDYGLSDYRA
+457 HINDWGLSDYRA

-474 IPANVERMGNYIVNN
+474 IPANVERMGENIVYN

-501 VPPTLGSLDNNRYYD
+501 VPPTLGSLDNNSYHEDGYR
-516 EYGNS
+516 
-521 TYHYLRIV
+521 TYHYIRIV

-544 NTDYNVLIGGDEGI
+544 NTDHNVLIGGDEGI

-600 IGQMTNLTELDLS
+600 IKQMTNLTELDLS

-619 IPSNAFNGRWAIDKV
+619 IPSNAFSGRWAIDKV

-641 KIGSY
+641 KIGSF
-646 AFQNTSLT
+646 AFQGTALT

-661 VETIENN
+661 VETIKEC
-668 AFGRVKRLQEVHLPD
+668 AFSQVRQLQEVHLPD
-683 NLTALGGSAFEYCR
+683 SLTSLGNYAFAECR
-697 NLRAVKIPSK
+697 SLRTVKIPTK
-707 IKVITWYA
+707 LKTIPDYT
-715 FRDCSSLQS
+715 FQNCRSLQS
-724 VELHDSITGFG
+724 VELHDSITAF
-735 NESFAGCDLRE
+735 EDYSFNNCDLRE
-746 ITLPKSTTAVG
+746 ITLPKSTTWVG
-757 NHAFEGNANL
+757 GSAFKGNANL
-767 SKVTFNEG
+767 SKVTLNEG
-775 LIYIGESAFQNT
+775 LVDIWTYAFQNT

-796 TLRNIYNS
+796 TLRNIYSN
-804 AFAGCRN
+804 AFRDCTN
-811 LRQIYL
+811 LRQINL
-817 NEGLTRIEMYAL
+817 NEGLTRIESGAL

-841 SLEYCAGGAFDDCDS
+841 SLEYCAGGAFYDCDS

-869 TDNGCPLTSA
+869 TDGNCPLSGT
-879 DLTKAILY
+879 DLTKAVLY

-932 DPDYRPDIELTVTN
+932 APDYRPDIELTVTN
-946 NQITDSQG
+946 NQITDSQ
-954 NTDYQHGNLTIS
+954 NNSDYQHGNLTIS

-978 VLSPYAKYSYK
+978 VLAPYAKYAYEGGGY
-989 QNYYYN
+989 NYYN
-995 ENYRHLRPTSLIVK
+995 DYRYLRPTSLIVK

-1084 YIMQCYKPDDKNG
+1084 YIMQCYKPNDKNG
-1097 NYDAA
+1097 NYYAA

-1220 EEPASAPQRIRAA
+1220 EEPASAPQRIRAD
-1233 YDSNTHTA
+1233 YDSNAHTA

-1379 INAATVNEA
+1379 INAATANEA

-1413 GGKKGIK
+1413 GGKKVIK

>member
-1 MCLTICGTYTP
+1 
-12 VKCPIEI
+12 
-19 IIIERTTNITF
+19 
-30 LTLTHT
+30 
-36 TMGKTNAKMCSHK
+36 MGKTNAKMQGHK
-49 ATQVLPLSKG
+49 AVHVLPLSKG

-100 LAMAD
+100 LAVAD
-105 SSSVVTPVLPD
+105 SSEVVSPVLPD
-116 QGTTTPTDSIGNG
+116 QGTTAPTDSIGNG
-129 GAGDAEEVV
+129 GTGNTEEVL

-147 WKHNSWRSTNEKA
+147 WKHNRYIVYGGTDGTVEQK
-160 GSTTQQS
+160 S
-167 WEIICNRPTKLT
+167 WEIIAQRETKLS
-179 FNYSCYNG
+179 F
-187 SYGTFQVTLNDS
+187 SYGAADNQWIFYTQIFIDDERVREMDGGTYNNTFSVTLTPGRHILTFKNECYGEADS
-199 TIISRGNWDSTED
+199 TTYAFISD
-212 RLYQIDLPAGRYVL
+212 
-226 KASYYTRY
+226 
-234 DNYYDPDGLNEYCY
+234 
-248 ARISGIATDDVQAN
+248 IATDDAQTN
-262 ATAYLSG
+262 ATAFVNALEG
-269 LADYPALK
+269 YPPLK
-277 QELQTALDNSSAA
+277 QELQTAIDNYNAA

-304 NDVRTAVSYYPLI
+304 NDVRKAVSYYPLI
-317 QKDIVVADS
+317 QKDIIVADS

-347 VNTSTSANYLAA
+347 VNASTSADYLAA
-359 FDALETS
+359 FEALETS

-372 SNQKIDDWAFN
+372 SNQSIDDWAFN
-383 TDQRYTIDNMG
+383 TSQRYTIDDMG
-394 YYLDQDHKVAACTG
+394 YYLDQEHKVAACTG
-408 LEAQD
+408 LQTEN
-413 ADVTN
+413 ADVTD

-427 NGVTYAVVA
+427 NDVTYAVVA

-457 HINDYGLSDYRA
+457 HINDWGLSDYRA

-474 IPANVERMGNYIVNN
+474 IPANVERMGNDVVYN
-489 CPQLQRIKVNAE
+489 CPKLQRIKVKAD
-501 VPPTLGSLDNNRYYD
+501 VPPTLGSLDTNGYYD
-516 EYGNS
+516 EYGNH
-521 TYHYLRIV
+521 TYRYLRIV

-538 RLVNAW
+538 RLVSAW
-544 NTDYNVLIGGDEGI
+544 NTDRTVLIGGDEGV
-558 TVNTGKIAAGDLGH
+558 TVSTGKLAAGDLGH
-572 VVVEEAGYLQEVNK
+572 VVIDEAGYLPEVNK

-600 IGQMTNLTELDLS
+600 MKDMTNLTEIDLS
-613 KALIDE
+613 GALIDE
-619 IPSNAFNGRWAIDKV
+619 IPDGAFSGRWALDKV
-634 VLPPTLK
+634 VLPSTLRT
-641 KIGSY
+641 IGSRAFYETRLTSIDIPKGVTSIKNY
-646 AFQNTSLT
+646 AFYNSQKLEKADLPDSLT
-654 SVNIPDN
+654 SIG
-661 VETIENN
+661 E
-668 AFGRVKRLQEVHLPD
+668 
-683 NLTALGGSAFEYCR
+683 
-697 NLRAVKIPSK
+697 
-707 IKVITWYA
+707 YA
-715 FRDCSSLQS
+715 FHRCFSLQS
-724 VELHDSITGFG
+724 VKIPAKLTTVSRSAFQSCQSLANLELHDSITTIGAYAFG
-735 NESFAGCDLRE
+735 GCAFSELKIPASIRTIAE
-746 ITLPKSTTAVG
+746 G
-757 NHAFEGNANL
+757 AFEMSFNL
-767 SKVTFNEG
+767 TKLTLNEG
-775 LIYIGESAFQNT
+775 LEHIGEMAFRQSP
-787 AIDTLNCPS
+787 IDTLNCPS
-796 TLRNIYNS
+796 TLRNIYSN
-804 AFAGCRN
+804 AFRDCTN
-811 LRQIYL
+811 LRQINL
-817 NEGLTRIEMYAL
+817 NEGLTRIESGAL

-841 SLEYCAGGAFDDCDS
+841 SLEYCAGGAFYDCDS
-856 LVTIEARSVMPPN
+856 LITIEARSVMPPN
-869 TDNGCPLTSA
+869 TDGGCPLSGI
-879 DLTKAILY
+879 DLTKAVLY

-978 VLSPYAKYSYK
+978 VLSPYAKYAYE

-995 ENYRHLRPTSLIVK
+995 QNYRYLRPTSLIVK

-1049 SWVIRGHSG
+1049 SWVIRSHSG

-1084 YIMQCYKPDDKNG
+1084 YIMQCYKPNDKNG
-1097 NYDAA
+1097 SYEAA

-1153 TRFLDFG
+1153 TRFLDFE

-1233 YDSNTHTA
+1233 YNSNSHTA

-1250 LAKDGQQADRT
+1250 LAKDGRPADRT

-1285 EPAVSQIFTI
+1285 EPTVSQIFTI

-1318 FGTDGTYTIGL
+1318 FGT
-1329 SNQPDGQVTLEDRLT
+1329 
-1344 GTKLQLNGTAG
+1344 AG

-1379 INAATVNEA
+1379 INAATTNEA

-1413 GGKKGIK
+1413 GGKKVIK

>member
-1 MCLTICGTYTP
+1 
-12 VKCPIEI
+12 
-19 IIIERTTNITF
+19 
-30 LTLTHT
+30 
-36 TMGKTNAKMCSHK
+36 MGKTNAKMQGHK
-49 ATQVLPLSKG
+49 AVHVLPLSKG

-100 LAMAD
+100 LVVAD
-105 SSSVVTPVLPD
+105 SSEVVSPVLPD

-129 GAGDAEEVV
+129 GTVLPDQGTTAPTDSIDNGGAGDTEQVL

-147 WKHNSWRSTNEKA
+147 LMHNNWQSTNIED
-160 GSTTQQS
+160 GSTTRQS

-179 FNYSCYNG
+179 FNYACQNYNARG
-187 SYGTFQVTLNDS
+187 LFQVTLNDS
-199 TIISRGNWDSTED
+199 VIISRSRWDSTDGEA
-212 RLYQIDLPAGRYVL
+212 YQIDLPVGRYVL
-226 KASYYTRY
+226 KASYHI
-234 DNYYDPDGLNEYCY
+234 NYYDENCY
-248 ARISGIATDDVQAN
+248 ARIDGIATDDAQSN

-269 LADYPALK
+269 LVDYPALK
-277 QELQTALDNSSAA
+277 QELQTALDNSNAA

-304 NDVRTAVSYYPLI
+304 NDVRKAVSYYPLI

-347 VNTSTSANYLAA
+347 VNTSTSADYLAA
-359 FDALETS
+359 FEALETS

-372 SNQKIDDWAFN
+372 SNQSIDDWAFN
-383 TDQRYTIDNMG
+383 TSQRYTIDNMD

-408 LEAQD
+408 LQTENVEID
-413 ADVTN
+413 D

-436 LYDNRYNQNKVRTL
+436 LYSNRYNQNNVRTL

-457 HINDYGLSDYRA
+457 HINDNGLSKYRA

-474 IPANVERMGNYIVNN
+474 IPANVERMGKNIVYN

-501 VPPTLGSLDNNRYYD
+501 VPPTLGSLGDDSYYED
-516 EYGNS
+516 GYRA
-521 TYHYLRIV
+521 YRHLRIV

-544 NTDYNVLIGGDEGI
+544 NTDYNVLIGGDEGVTI
-558 TVNTGKIAAGDLGH
+558 STGKLAAGDLGH

-600 IGQMTNLTELDLS
+600 ITQMTNLTELDLS

-619 IPSNAFNGRWAIDKV
+619 IPNEAFNGRWAIDKV

-715 FRDCSSLQS
+715 FRYCSSLQS

-811 LRQIYL
+811 LRQINL
-817 NEGLTRIEMYAL
+817 NEGLTRIETYAL

-879 DLTKAILY
+879 DLTKAVLY

-954 NTDYQHGNLTIS
+954 NSDYQHGNLTIS
-966 GRSKLAVNDFSM
+966 GRSKLAVNNFSM
-978 VLSPYAKYSYK
+978 VLSPYAKYSYE

-995 ENYRHLRPTSLIVK
+995 ENNRYLRPTSLIVK

-1065 AAAVWQNLSADDVL
+1065 TAAVWQNLSADDVL

-1084 YIMQCYKPDDKNG
+1084 YIMQCYKPSNNSRSMNKGSFVPFKMDFNDNSSSEV
-1097 NYDAA
+1097 A

-1153 TRFLDFG
+1153 TRFLDFE

-1220 EEPASAPQRIRAA
+1220 EEPASAPQRIRAD
-1233 YDSNTHTA
+1233 YDSNAHTA

-1295 NGATRYAINERPL
+1295 NGATSYAINERPL

-1379 INAATVNEA
+1379 INAATTNEA

-1413 GGKKGIK
+1413 GGKKVIK

>member
-1 MCLTICGTYTP
+1 
-12 VKCPIEI
+12 
-19 IIIERTTNITF
+19 
-30 LTLTHT
+30 
-36 TMGKTNAKMCSHK
+36 MGKTNAKMCSHK

-100 LAMAD
+100 LAVAD
-105 SSSVVTPVLPD
+105 SSEVVSPVLPD
-116 QGTTTPTDSIGNG
+116 QGTTTPTDSIDNG
-129 GAGDAEEVV
+129 GAGDTEEVL

-147 WKHNSWRSTNEKA
+147 WKHNRYIVYGGTEGTVEQK
-160 GSTTQQS
+160 S
-167 WEIICNRPTKLT
+167 WEIIARRETKLS
-179 FNYSCYNG
+179 F
-187 SYGTFQVTLNDS
+187 SYGTADDQWNFYTQIFIDDERVREMNGGTYNNTFSVTLTPGRHILTFKNECYGEVDS
-199 TIISRGNWDSTED
+199 TTYAFISDIATED
-212 RLYQIDLPAGRYVL
+212 AQ
-226 KASYYTRY
+226 T
-234 DNYYDPDGLNEYCY
+234 
-248 ARISGIATDDVQAN
+248 N
-262 ATAYLSG
+262 ATAFVNALEG
-269 LADYPALK
+269 YPPLK
-277 QELQTALDNSSAA
+277 QELQTALDNSNAA

-304 NDVRTAVSYYPLI
+304 NDVRKAVSYYPLI

-347 VNTSTSANYLAA
+347 VNTSTSADYLAA

-366 IAVQVS
+366 IAIQVTS
-372 SNQKIDDWAFN
+372 EQSIDDWAFN
-383 TDQRYTIDNMG
+383 TSQRYTIDNMG

-408 LEAQD
+408 LEAR
-413 ADVTN
+413 DVEIED

-427 NGVTYAVVA
+427 NDVTYAVVA
-436 LYDNRYNQNKVRTL
+436 LYDNRYDQNKVRTL

-457 HINDYGLSDYRA
+457 HINDNGLSDYRA

-474 IPANVERMGNYIVNN
+474 IPANVERMGHNVVYN
-489 CPQLQRIKVNAE
+489 CPQLRRIKVNAE
-501 VPPTLGSLDNNRYYD
+501 VPPTLESLND
-516 EYGNS
+516 EY
-521 TYHYLRIV
+521 YYYRII

-544 NTDYNVLIGGDEGI
+544 NNRTVLIGGDEGV
-558 TVNTGKIAAGDLGH
+558 TVSTGKIAAGDLGH
-572 VVVEEAGYLQEVNK
+572 VVIEEAGYLQEVNK

-600 IGQMTNLTELDLS
+600 IKQMTNLTELDLS

-619 IPSNAFNGRWAIDKV
+619 IPNEAFNGRWAIDKV
-634 VLPPTLK
+634 LLPPTLK
-641 KIGSY
+641 KIGTY
-646 AFQNTSLT
+646 AFQGTALT

-661 VETIENN
+661 VETIEGYAFSN
-668 AFGRVKRLQEVHLPD
+668 ARQLQEVHLPD
-683 NLTALGGSAFEYCR
+683 SLTSLGRYAFEKCR
-697 NLRAVKIPSK
+697 SLRTVKIPTK
-707 IKVITWYA
+707 LKEIPWYT
-715 FRDCSSLQS
+715 FDGCNSLQS
-724 VELHDSITGFG
+724 VELHDSITSFG
-735 NESFAGCDLRE
+735 DYSFRNCNLRE
-746 ITLPKSTTAVG
+746 IALPKSTTWVG
-757 NHAFEGNANL
+757 GYAFNGNSNL
-767 SKVTFNEG
+767 SKVTLNEG
-775 LIYIGESAFQNT
+775 LIDIWAYAFQDT

-796 TLRNIYNS
+796 TLRNIYNA

-811 LRQIYL
+811 LRQINL
-817 NEGLTRIEMYAL
+817 NEGLTRIEVYAL

-841 SLEYCAGGAFDDCDS
+841 SLEYCSQSAFDDCDS

-869 TDNGCPLTSA
+869 TGSGCPLTGT
-879 DLTKAILY
+879 DLTKAVLY

-946 NQITDSQG
+946 NQITDSHD

-978 VLSPYAKYSYK
+978 VLAPYAKYAYK
-989 QNYYYN
+989 RNYYYN

-1084 YIMQCYKPDDKNG
+1084 YIMQCYKPNDKNG

-1379 INAATVNEA
+1379 INAATANEA

-1413 GGKKGIK
+1413 GGKKVIK

>member
-1 MCLTICGTYTP
+1 
-12 VKCPIEI
+12 
-19 IIIERTTNITF
+19 
-30 LTLTHT
+30 
-36 TMGKTNAKMCSHK
+36 MGKTNAKMCSHK

-100 LAMAD
+100 LAVAD
-105 SSSVVTPVLPD
+105 SSEVVSPVLPD
-116 QGTTTPTDSIGNG
+116 QGTTTPTDSIGNS
-129 GAGDAEEVV
+129 GAGDTDQVL

-295 LYNTLAATL
+295 LYNILAATL

-383 TDQRYTIDNMG
+383 TNQRYTIDNMG

-408 LEAQD
+408 LEVQD
-413 ADVTN
+413 ADVTD

-457 HINDYGLSDYRA
+457 HINDWGLSDYRA

-474 IPANVERMGNYIVNN
+474 IPANVERMGENIVYN

-501 VPPTLGSLDNNRYYD
+501 VPPTLGSLDNNSYHEDGYR
-516 EYGNS
+516 
-521 TYHYLRIV
+521 TYHYIRIV

-558 TVNTGKIAAGDLGH
+558 TVSTGKIAAGDLGH

-600 IGQMTNLTELDLS
+600 IKQMTNLTELDLS

-619 IPSNAFNGRWAIDKV
+619 IPSNAFSGRWAIDKV

-641 KIGSY
+641 KIGTY
-646 AFQNTSLT
+646 AFASTSLT

-661 VETIENN
+661 VEAIEQY
-668 AFGRVKRLQEVHLPD
+668 AFSQVKQLQEVHLPD
-683 NLTALGGSAFEYCR
+683 SLTSLGRYAFEKCR
-697 NLRAVKIPSK
+697 SLRTVKIPTK
-707 IKVITWYA
+707 LKEIPWYA
-715 FRDCSSLQS
+715 FDGCKSLQS
-724 VELHDSITGFG
+724 VELHDSITSFG
-735 NESFAGCDLRE
+735 DYSFRSCDLRE
-746 ITLPKSTTAVG
+746 ITLPKSTTWVG
-757 NHAFEGNANL
+757 GSAFNGNANL
-767 SKVTFNEG
+767 SKVTLNEG
-775 LIYIGESAFQNT
+775 LVDIWAYAFQNT

-796 TLRNIYNS
+796 TLRNIYNG

-811 LRQIYL
+811 LSQINL
-817 NEGLTRIEMYAL
+817 NEGLTRIEVYAL

-841 SLEYCAGGAFDDCDS
+841 SLEYCSQSAFDDCDS

-869 TDNGCPLTSA
+869 TDGGCPLSST
-879 DLTKAILY
+879 DLTKAVLY

-946 NQITDSQG
+946 NQITDSQ
-954 NTDYQHGNLTIS
+954 NNSDYQHGNLTIS

-978 VLSPYAKYSYK
+978 VLAPYAKYAYEGGGY
-989 QNYYYN
+989 NYYN
-995 ENYRHLRPTSLIVK
+995 DYRYLRPTSLIVK

-1084 YIMQCYKPDDKNG
+1084 YIMQCFKPNDKNG
-1097 NYDAA
+1097 SYEAA

-1160 APFMVWNSNNQNYE
+1160 APFMVWNSNNGNYE

-1200 SITFL
+1200 NITFL

-1233 YDSNTHTA
+1233 YDSNAHTA

-1413 GGKKGIK
+1413 GGKKVIK

>member
-1 MCLTICGTYTP
+1 
-12 VKCPIEI
+12 
-19 IIIERTTNITF
+19 
-30 LTLTHT
+30 
-36 TMGKTNAKMCSHK
+36 MGKTNAKMCSHK

-105 SSSVVTPVLPD
+105 SSEVVSPVLPD
-116 QGTTTPTDSIGNG
+116 QGTTAPTDSIGNG
-129 GAGDAEEVV
+129 GAGDTEEVL

-147 WKHNSWRSTNEKA
+147 WKHNRYIVYGGTEGTVEQK
-160 GSTTQQS
+160 S
-167 WEIICNRPTKLT
+167 WEIIAQRDTKLS
-179 FNYSCYNG
+179 F
-187 SYGTFQVTLNDS
+187 SYGAADNQWNFYTQIFIDDERVREMNGGTYNNTFSVTLTPGRHILTFKNECYGEADS
-199 TIISRGNWDSTED
+199 TTYAFISD
-212 RLYQIDLPAGRYVL
+212 
-226 KASYYTRY
+226 
-234 DNYYDPDGLNEYCY
+234 
-248 ARISGIATDDVQAN
+248 IATDDAQTN
-262 ATAYLSG
+262 ATAFVNALEG
-269 LADYPALK
+269 YPPLK
-277 QELQTALDNSSAA
+277 QELQTALDNYNAA

-304 NDVRTAVSYYPLI
+304 NDVRKAVSYYPLI

-347 VNTSTSANYLAA
+347 VNTSTSADYLAA

-372 SNQKIDDWAFN
+372 SNQKIDEWAFN

-394 YYLDQDHKVAACTG
+394 YYLDQEHKVAACTG
-408 LEAQD
+408 PQSTDIEIE
-413 ADVTN
+413 N

-427 NGVTYAVVA
+427 NDVTYAVVA

-457 HINDYGLSDYRA
+457 HINDWGLSDYRA

-474 IPANVERMGNYIVNN
+474 IPANVERMGENIVYN

-501 VPPTLGSLDNNRYYD
+501 VPPTLGSLDNNSYYD
-516 EYGNS
+516 DYDGR
-521 TYHYLRIV
+521 TYRYLRIV

-544 NTDYNVLIGGDEGI
+544 NTDHNVLIGGDEGI

-572 VVVEEAGYLQEVNK
+572 VVVEEAGYLQEVNE
-586 LIIEGELNA
+586 LIIEGELNS

-600 IGQMTNLTELDLS
+600 IKQMTNLTELDLS

-619 IPSNAFNGRWAIDKV
+619 IPNKAFNGRWAIDKV

-641 KIGSY
+641 KIGSF
-646 AFQNTSLT
+646 AFQGTALT

-661 VETIENN
+661 VETIKEC
-668 AFGRVKRLQEVHLPD
+668 AFSQVKQLQEVHLPD
-683 NLTALGGSAFEYCR
+683 SLTSLGNYAFAECR
-697 NLRAVKIPSK
+697 SLRTVKIPTK
-707 IKVITWYA
+707 LKTIPDYT
-715 FRDCSSLQS
+715 FQNCRSLQS
-724 VELHDSITGFG
+724 VELHDSITAF
-735 NESFAGCDLRE
+735 EDYSFDNCDLRE
-746 ITLPKSTTAVG
+746 ITLPKSTTWVG
-757 NHAFEGNANL
+757 GSAFKGNANL
-767 SKVTFNEG
+767 SKVTLNEG
-775 LIYIGESAFQNT
+775 LVDIWTYAFQNT

-796 TLRNIYNS
+796 TLRNIYSN
-804 AFAGCRN
+804 AFRDCTN
-811 LRQIYL
+811 LRQINL
-817 NEGLTRIEMYAL
+817 NEGLTRIESGAL

-841 SLEYCAGGAFDDCDS
+841 SLEYCAGGAFYDCDS

-869 TDNGCPLTSA
+869 TDGNCPLSGT
-879 DLTKAILY
+879 DLTKAVLY
-887 VPVWSLAEYQLAT
+887 VPVWSLSEYQLAT

-1084 YIMQCYKPDDKNG
+1084 YIMQCYKPNDKNG

-1153 TRFLDFG
+1153 TRFLDFE

-1200 SITFL
+1200 NITFL

-1233 YDSNTHTA
+1233 YDNNAHTA

-1379 INAATVNEA
+1379 INAATTNEA

-1413 GGKKGIK
+1413 GGKKVIK

>member
-1 MCLTICGTYTP
+1 
-12 VKCPIEI
+12 
-19 IIIERTTNITF
+19 
-30 LTLTHT
+30 
-36 TMGKTNAKMCSHK
+36 MGKTNAKMCSHK

-100 LAMAD
+100 LAVAD
-105 SSSVVTPVLPD
+105 SSEVVSPVLPD
-116 QGTTTPTDSIGNG
+116 QGTTTPTDSIDNG
-129 GAGDAEEVV
+129 GTGDTEEVL

-147 WKHNSWRSTNEKA
+147 WKHNSWQSTNKEA
-160 GSTTQQS
+160 ESTTQQS

-179 FNYSCYNG
+179 FNYCWNNGNSC
-187 SYGTFQVTLNDS
+187 TFRVTLNDS
-199 TIISRGNWDSTED
+199 TIISKNSWTTTLGEH
-212 RLYQIDLPAGRYVL
+212 YQINLPAGRYVL
-226 KASYYTRY
+226 KASLYTHY
-234 DNYYDPDGLNEYCY
+234 ENQGDNYF
-248 ARISGIATDDVQAN
+248 ARISDIAIDDAQAN

-269 LADYPALK
+269 LVDYPALK
-277 QELQTALDNSSAA
+277 QELQTALDNSNAA

-332 YVDISEAVALGRAID
+332 YVDISEAVALGRAIN
-347 VNTSTSANYLAA
+347 VNTSTSAEYLAA
-359 FDALETS
+359 FEALETS
-366 IAVQVS
+366 IAVQVT
-372 SNQKIDDWAFN
+372 SNQKIDEWAIN

-394 YYLDQDHKVAACTG
+394 YYLDQEHKVAACTG
-408 LEAQD
+408 LQVQD

-558 TVNTGKIAAGDLGH
+558 TVSTGKIAAGDLGH

-586 LIIEGELNA
+586 LIIEGELNS

-600 IGQMTNLTELDLS
+600 IKQMTNLTELDLS

-619 IPSNAFNGRWAIDKV
+619 IPSEAFNGRWAIDKV

-646 AFQNTSLT
+646 AFQGTALT

-811 LRQIYL
+811 LRQINL
-817 NEGLTRIEMYAL
+817 NEGLTRIETYAL

-869 TDNGCPLTSA
+869 TDGNCPLSGT
-879 DLTKAILY
+879 DLTKAVLY
-887 VPVWSLAEYQLAT
+887 VPVWSLSEYQLAT

-1065 AAAVWQNLSADDVL
+1065 TAAVWQNLSADDVL

-1084 YIMQCYKPDDKNG
+1084 YIMQCYKPNDKNG

-1233 YDSNTHTA
+1233 YDSNPYTA

-1344 GTKLQLNGTAG
+1344 GTRLQLNGTAG

-1379 INAATVNEA
+1379 INAATANEA

-1413 GGKKGIK
+1413 GGKKVIK

>member
-1 MCLTICGTYTP
+1 
-12 VKCPIEI
+12 
-19 IIIERTTNITF
+19 
-30 LTLTHT
+30 
-36 TMGKTNAKMCSHK
+36 MGKTNAKMCSHK

-59 TPAVGIASSSYFAA
+59 TPGVGIASSSYFAA

-100 LAMAD
+100 LAVAD
-105 SSSVVTPVLPD
+105 SSEVVSPVLPD

-129 GAGDAEEVV
+129 GAGDTEEVL

-147 WKHNSWRSTNEKA
+147 WKHNRYIVYGGTEGTVEQK
-160 GSTTQQS
+160 S
-167 WEIICNRPTKLT
+167 WEIIARRETKLS
-179 FNYSCYNG
+179 F
-187 SYGTFQVTLNDS
+187 SYGTADDQWNFYTQIFIDDERVREMNGGTYNNTFSVTLTPGRHILTFKNECYGEVDS
-199 TIISRGNWDSTED
+199 TTYAFISDIATED
-212 RLYQIDLPAGRYVL
+212 AQ
-226 KASYYTRY
+226 T
-234 DNYYDPDGLNEYCY
+234 
-248 ARISGIATDDVQAN
+248 N
-262 ATAYLSG
+262 ATAFVNALEG
-269 LADYPALK
+269 YPPLK
-277 QELQTALDNSSAA
+277 QELQTALDNSNAA

-304 NDVRTAVSYYPLI
+304 NDVRKAVSYYPLI

-347 VNTSTSANYLAA
+347 VNTSTSADYLAA

-366 IAVQVS
+366 IAVQVT
-372 SNQKIDDWAFN
+372 SNQSIDDWAFN

-408 LEAQD
+408 LEAEN
-413 ADVTN
+413 ADVTD

-427 NGVTYAVVA
+427 NDVTYAVVA

-469 ITDLE
+469 ITNLE
-474 IPANVERMGNYIVNN
+474 IPANVERMGNEIVGN

-501 VPPTLGSLDNNRYYD
+501 VPPTLGSLDNNSYYED
-516 EYGNS
+516 GYR
-521 TYHYLRIV
+521 TYHYIRIV

-544 NTDYNVLIGGDEGI
+544 NTDHNVLIGGDEGV
-558 TVNTGKIAAGDLGH
+558 TVSTGKIAAGDLGH
-572 VVVEEAGYLQEVNK
+572 VVIEEAGYLQEVNK

-600 IGQMTNLTELDLS
+600 IKQMTNLTELDLS

-619 IPSNAFNGRWAIDKV
+619 IPNEAFNGRWAIDKV
-634 VLPPTLK
+634 LLPPTLK
-641 KIGSY
+641 KIGAY
-646 AFQNTSLT
+646 AFQGTALT

-661 VETIENN
+661 VETIKECAFNN
-668 AFGRVKRLQEVHLPD
+668 ARQLQEVHLPD
-683 NLTALGGSAFEYCR
+683 SLTSLGTSAFEYCR
-697 NLRAVKIPSK
+697 SLRTIKIPTK
-707 IKVITWYA
+707 LKVIPPYTFDA
-715 FRDCSSLQS
+715 CKSLQS

-735 NESFAGCDLRE
+735 NHAFVNCDLRE
-746 ITLPKSTTAVG
+746 ITLPKSTSWVDNDAFSG
-757 NHAFEGNANL
+757 NVNL
-767 SKVTFNEG
+767 SKVTLNEG
-775 LIYIGESAFQNT
+775 LVNISDKAFYQT

-796 TLRNIYNS
+796 TLRSIRNS
-804 AFAGCRN
+804 AFARCNN
-811 LRQIYL
+811 LRQINL
-817 NEGLTRIEMYAL
+817 NEGLTRIESGAL

-841 SLEYCAGGAFDDCDS
+841 SLEYCAGGAFYDCDS

-869 TDNGCPLTSA
+869 TDGNCPLSGT
-879 DLTKAILY
+879 DLTKAVLY
-887 VPVWSLAEYQLAT
+887 VPVWSLSEYQLAP

-946 NQITDSQG
+946 NKITDSQG
-954 NTDYQHGNLTIS
+954 NDDYQHGNLTIS

-978 VLSPYAKYSYK
+978 VLSPFTKYIYEGGYYDYYSNESYR
-989 QNYYYN
+989 Y
-995 ENYRHLRPTSLIVK
+995 LRPTSLIVK

-1079 QAGKG
+1079 QASKG
-1084 YIMQCYKPDDKNG
+1084 YIMQCFKPNDKNG
-1097 NYDAA
+1097 NNYYAA

-1205 KDGRQTDRYARTLVE
+1205 KDGRQNDRYARTLVE

-1379 INAATVNEA
+1379 INAATANEA

-1413 GGKKGIK
+1413 GGKKVIK

>member
-1 MCLTICGTYTP
+1 
-12 VKCPIEI
+12 
-19 IIIERTTNITF
+19 
-30 LTLTHT
+30 
-36 TMGKTNAKMCSHK
+36 MGKTNAKMQGHK
-49 ATQVLPLSKG
+49 AVHVLPLSKG

-100 LAMAD
+100 LAVAD
-105 SSSVVTPVLPD
+105 SSEVVSPVLPD
-116 QGTTTPTDSIGNG
+116 QGTTAPTDSIGNG
-129 GAGDAEEVV
+129 GTVQPDQGTTAPTDSIDNGGAGDTEEVL
-138 PDTIPFAQL
+138 PDTIPYEQL
-147 WKHNSWRSTNEKA
+147 LMHNNWRSTNKEDD
-160 GSTTQQS
+160 STTQQS
-167 WEIICNRPTKLT
+167 WEIICKRPTKLT
-179 FNYSCYNG
+179 FFYSYENYNR
-187 SYGTFQVTLNDS
+187 YGIFKVTLNDS
-199 TIISRGNWDSTED
+199 TIVNGSPWESTYD
-212 RLYQIDLPAGRYVL
+212 RFYQIDLPVGRYVL
-226 KASYYTRY
+226 KASYNI
-234 DNYYDPDGLNEYCY
+234 NYYDENCY
-248 ARISGIATDDVQAN
+248 ASIDGIATDDAQIH
-262 ATAYLSG
+262 ATAFLG
-269 LADYPALK
+269 ALADYPALK

-304 NDVRTAVSYYPLI
+304 NDVRKAATYYPLI

-347 VNTSTSANYLAA
+347 VNTSTSADYLAA

-372 SNQKIDDWAFN
+372 SNQSIDEWAFN
-383 TDQRYTIDNMG
+383 TNQLYTIDNMG
-394 YYLDQDHKVAACTG
+394 YYLDQDHKVAACSG
-408 LEAQD
+408 LQTED
-413 ADVTN
+413 ADVTD

-427 NGVTYAVVA
+427 NDVTYAVVA

-457 HINDYGLSDYRA
+457 HINDWGLSDYRA

-474 IPANVERMGNYIVNN
+474 IPANVERMGDNVVYN

-501 VPPTLGSLDNNRYYD
+501 VPPTLGSLDNNRYY
-516 EYGNS
+516 G
-521 TYHYLRIV
+521 TYRYFKV
-529 IPRESFHAY
+529 TIPRESFHAY
-538 RLVNAW
+538 RLVSAW
-544 NTDYNVLIGGDEGI
+544 NTDRTVLIGGDEGV
-558 TVNTGKIAAGDLGH
+558 TVSTGKLAAGDLGH
-572 VVVEEAGYLQEVNK
+572 VVIEEAGYLPEVNK

-595 DDWSK
+595 DDWSMMK
-600 IGQMTNLTELDLS
+600 DMTNLTEIDLS
-613 KALIDE
+613 GALIDE
-619 IPSNAFNGRWAIDKV
+619 IPDGAFSGRWALDKV
-634 VLPPTLK
+634 VLPSTLRT
-641 KIGSY
+641 IGSRAFYETRLTSIDIPKGVTSIKDY
-646 AFQNTSLT
+646 AFYNSQKLEKADLPDSLT
-654 SVNIPDN
+654 SIG
-661 VETIENN
+661 E
-668 AFGRVKRLQEVHLPD
+668 
-683 NLTALGGSAFEYCR
+683 
-697 NLRAVKIPSK
+697 
-707 IKVITWYA
+707 YA
-715 FRDCSSLQS
+715 FNRCFSLQS
-724 VELHDSITGFG
+724 VKIPAKLTTISRSAFQSCQSLANLELHDSITTIGAYAFG
-735 NESFAGCDLRE
+735 GCAFSELKIPASIRTIAE
-746 ITLPKSTTAVG
+746 G
-757 NHAFEGNANL
+757 AFEMSSNL
-767 SKVTFNEG
+767 TKLTLNEG
-775 LIYIGESAFQNT
+775 LERIGEIAFRQSP
-787 AIDTLNCPS
+787 IDTLNCPS
-796 TLRNIYNS
+796 SLRYIGNS
-804 AFAGCRN
+804 AFDDCTS
-811 LRQIYL
+811 LRQINL
-817 NEGLTRIEMYAL
+817 NEGLTNINNYAF
-829 ANNKA
+829 AHTIP
-834 TEIVLPS
+834 TEVVLPS
-841 SLEYCAGGAFDDCDS
+841 SLEYCAEGAFDDCNS

-869 TDNGCPLTSA
+869 TDGGCPLTGT
-879 DLTKAILY
+879 DLTKAVLY
-887 VPVWSLAEYQLAT
+887 VPVWSLAEYKLAT

-905 YTFRT
+905 NTINH

-932 DPDYRPDIELTVTN
+932 DPDYRPDIELTYTDN
-946 NQITDSQG
+946 YITDSQG
-954 NTDYQHGNLTIS
+954 NSDYQHGNLTIS

-978 VLSPYAKYSYK
+978 VLSPYAKYSYEGGG
-989 QNYYYN
+989 YYYN
-995 ENYRHLRPTSLIVK
+995 NNYRYLRPTSLIVK

-1023 ATNRWQ
+1023 ATERWQ

-1049 SWVIRGHSG
+1049 SWVIRSHSG

-1065 AAAVWQNLSADDVL
+1065 TAAVWQNLSADDVL

-1084 YIMQCYKPDDKNG
+1084 YIMQCYKPNDG
-1097 NYDAA
+1097 NNYYEAA

-1200 SITFL
+1200 NITFL

-1329 SNQPDGQVTLEDRLT
+1329 SNQPDGQITLEDRLT
-1344 GTKLQLNGTAG
+1344 GTKQQLNGTAG

-1379 INAATVNEA
+1379 INAATTNEA

-1413 GGKKGIK
+1413 GGKKVIK

>member
-1 MCLTICGTYTP
+1 
-12 VKCPIEI
+12 
-19 IIIERTTNITF
+19 
-30 LTLTHT
+30 
-36 TMGKTNAKMCSHK
+36 MGKTNAKMCSHK

-100 LAMAD
+100 LAVAD
-105 SSSVVTPVLPD
+105 SSEVVSPVLPD
-116 QGTTTPTDSIGNG
+116 QGTTAPTDSIGNG
-129 GAGDAEEVV
+129 GAGDTEEVL

-147 WKHNSWRSTNEKA
+147 WKHNRYIVYGGTEGTVEQK
-160 GSTTQQS
+160 S
-167 WEIICNRPTKLT
+167 WEIIARRETKLS
-179 FNYSCYNG
+179 F
-187 SYGTFQVTLNDS
+187 SYGTADDQWNFYTQIFIDDERVREMNGGTYNNTFSVTLTPGRHILTFKNECYGEVDS
-199 TIISRGNWDSTED
+199 TTYAFISDIATED
-212 RLYQIDLPAGRYVL
+212 AQ
-226 KASYYTRY
+226 T
-234 DNYYDPDGLNEYCY
+234 
-248 ARISGIATDDVQAN
+248 N
-262 ATAYLSG
+262 ATAFVNALEG
-269 LADYPALK
+269 YPPLK
-277 QELQTALDNSSAA
+277 QELQTALDNYNAA
-290 PDDEA
+290 PDDET

-304 NDVRTAVSYYPLI
+304 NDVRKAVSYYPLI

-347 VNTSTSANYLAA
+347 VNTSTSADYLAA

-366 IAVQVS
+366 IAVQVT
-372 SNQKIDDWAFN
+372 SNQSIDDWAFN

-408 LEAQD
+408 LEAEN
-413 ADVTN
+413 ADVTD

-457 HINDYGLSDYRA
+457 HINDGGLSDYRA

-474 IPANVERMGNYIVNN
+474 IPANVERMGENIVYN

-501 VPPTLGSLDNNRYYD
+501 VPPTLGSLDNNSYYED
-516 EYGNS
+516 GYR
-521 TYHYLRIV
+521 TYHYIRIV

-544 NTDYNVLIGGDEGI
+544 NTDHNVLIGGDEGI
-558 TVNTGKIAAGDLGH
+558 TVSTGKIAAGDLGH

-600 IGQMTNLTELDLS
+600 IKQMTNLTELDLS

-619 IPSNAFNGRWAIDKV
+619 IPNEAFNGRWAIDKV
-634 VLPPTLK
+634 LLPPTLK
-641 KIGSY
+641 KIGAY
-646 AFQNTSLT
+646 AFQGTALT

-661 VETIENN
+661 VETIKECAFNN
-668 AFGRVKRLQEVHLPD
+668 ARQLQEVHLPD
-683 NLTALGGSAFEYCR
+683 SLTSLGTSAFEYCR
-697 NLRAVKIPSK
+697 SLRTIKIPTK
-707 IKVITWYA
+707 LKVIPPYT
-715 FRDCSSLQS
+715 FDGCKSLQS

-735 NESFAGCDLRE
+735 NHAFVNCDLRE
-746 ITLPKSTTAVG
+746 ITLPKSTSWVDNDAFSG
-757 NHAFEGNANL
+757 NVNL
-767 SKVTFNEG
+767 SKVTLNEG
-775 LIYIGESAFQNT
+775 LVNISDKAFYQT

-796 TLRNIYNS
+796 TLRSIRNS
-804 AFAGCRN
+804 AFARCNN
-811 LRQIYL
+811 LRQINL
-817 NEGLTRIEMYAL
+817 NEGLTRIESGAL

-841 SLEYCAGGAFDDCDS
+841 SLEYCAGGAFYDCDS

-869 TDNGCPLTSA
+869 TDGNCPLSGT
-879 DLTKAILY
+879 DLTKAVLY

-932 DPDYRPDIELTVTN
+932 APDYRPDIELTVTN
-946 NQITDSQG
+946 NQITDSQ
-954 NTDYQHGNLTIS
+954 NNSDYQHGNLTIS

-978 VLSPYAKYSYK
+978 VLAPYAKYAYEGGGY
-989 QNYYYN
+989 NYYN
-995 ENYRHLRPTSLIVK
+995 DYRYLRPTSLIVK

-1084 YIMQCYKPDDKNG
+1084 YIMQCYKPNDKNG

-1379 INAATVNEA
+1379 INAATTNEA

-1413 GGKKGIK
+1413 GGKKVIK

>member
-1 MCLTICGTYTP
+1 
-12 VKCPIEI
+12 
-19 IIIERTTNITF
+19 
-30 LTLTHT
+30 
-36 TMGKTNAKMCSHK
+36 MGKTNAKMCSHK

-59 TPAVGIASSSYFAA
+59 TPTVGIASSSYFAA

-116 QGTTTPTDSIGNG
+116 QGTTTPTDSIDNG
-129 GAGDAEEVV
+129 GAGDTDQVL

-147 WKHNSWRSTNEKA
+147 WKHNRYIVYGGTEGTVEQK
-160 GSTTQQS
+160 S
-167 WEIICNRPTKLT
+167 WEIIARRETKLS
-179 FNYSCYNG
+179 F
-187 SYGTFQVTLNDS
+187 SYGTADNQWNFYTQIFIDDERVREMNGGTYNNTFSVTLTPGRHILTFKNECYGEADS
-199 TIISRGNWDSTED
+199 TTYAFISDIATED
-212 RLYQIDLPAGRYVL
+212 AQ
-226 KASYYTRY
+226 T
-234 DNYYDPDGLNEYCY
+234 
-248 ARISGIATDDVQAN
+248 N
-262 ATAYLSG
+262 ATAYLG
-269 LADYPALK
+269 ALADYPALK
-277 QELQTALDNSSAA
+277 QELQTALDNSNAA

-304 NDVRTAVSYYPLI
+304 NDVRKAATYYPLI

-347 VNTSTSANYLAA
+347 VNTSTSADYLAA

-366 IAVQVS
+366 IAIQVTS
-372 SNQKIDDWAFN
+372 EQSIDDWAFN
-383 TDQRYTIDNMG
+383 TSQRYTIDNMG

-408 LEAQD
+408 LEARD
-413 ADVTN
+413 AEIED

-427 NGVTYAVVA
+427 NDVTYAVVA
-436 LYDNRYNQNKVRTL
+436 LYDNRYDQNKVRTF

-457 HINDYGLSDYRA
+457 HINNDGLSDYRA

-474 IPANVERMGNYIVNN
+474 IPANVERMGHNVVYN
-489 CPQLQRIKVNAE
+489 CPQLRRIKVNAE
-501 VPPTLGSLDNNRYYD
+501 VPPTLESLND
-516 EYGNS
+516 EY
-521 TYHYLRIV
+521 YYYRII

-544 NTDYNVLIGGDEGI
+544 NNRTVLIGGDEGV
-558 TVNTGKIAAGDLGH
+558 TVSTGKIAAGDLGH
-572 VVVEEAGYLQEVNK
+572 VVIEEAGYLQEVNK
-586 LIIEGELNA
+586 LIIEGELNV

-600 IGQMTNLTELDLS
+600 IKQMTNLTELDLS

-619 IPSNAFNGRWAIDKV
+619 IPNEAFNGRWAIDKV
-634 VLPPTLK
+634 LLPPTLK
-641 KIGSY
+641 KIGTY
-646 AFQNTSLT
+646 AFQGTALT

-661 VETIENN
+661 VETIEEN
-668 AFGRVKRLQEVHLPD
+668 AFSQVRQLQEVHLPD
-683 NLTALGGSAFEYCR
+683 SLTSLGRYAFEKCR
-697 NLRAVKIPSK
+697 SLRTVKIPTK
-707 IKVITWYA
+707 LKEIPWYA
-715 FRDCSSLQS
+715 FDGCKSLQS
-724 VELHDSITGFG
+724 VELHDSITGIG
-735 NESFAGCDLRE
+735 DYSFRNCDLRE
-746 ITLPKSTTAVG
+746 ITLPKSTTWVG
-757 NHAFEGNANL
+757 GYAFNGNSNL
-767 SKVTFNEG
+767 SKVTLNEG
-775 LIYIGESAFQNT
+775 LIDIWAYAFQDT

-796 TLRNIYNS
+796 TLRNIYNA

-811 LRQIYL
+811 LRQINL
-817 NEGLTRIEMYAL
+817 NEGLTRIEVYAL

-841 SLEYCAGGAFDDCDS
+841 SLEYCSQSAFDDCDS

-869 TDNGCPLTSA
+869 TGSGCPLTGT
-879 DLTKAILY
+879 DLTKAVLY

-978 VLSPYAKYSYK
+978 VLSPYAKYSYE

-1084 YIMQCYKPDDKNG
+1084 YIMQCYKPNDKNG

-1220 EEPASAPQRIRAA
+1220 EEPASAPQRIRAD
-1233 YDSNTHTA
+1233 YDSNTHAA

-1250 LAKDGQQADRT
+1250 LARDGQQADRT

-1379 INAATVNEA
+1379 INAATTNEA

-1413 GGKKGIK
+1413 GGKKVIK

>member
-1 MCLTICGTYTP
+1 
-12 VKCPIEI
+12 
-19 IIIERTTNITF
+19 
-30 LTLTHT
+30 
-36 TMGKTNAKMCSHK
+36 MGKTNAKMCSHK

-100 LAMAD
+100 LAVAD
-105 SSSVVTPVLPD
+105 SSEVVSPVLPD

-129 GAGDAEEVV
+129 GAGDTEEVL

-147 WKHNSWRSTNEKA
+147 WKHNRYIVYGGTEGTVEQK
-160 GSTTQQS
+160 S
-167 WEIICNRPTKLT
+167 WEIIARRETKLS
-179 FNYSCYNG
+179 F
-187 SYGTFQVTLNDS
+187 SYGTADDQWNFYTQIFIDDERVREMNGGTYNNTFSVTLTPGRHILTFKNECYGEVDS
-199 TIISRGNWDSTED
+199 TTYAFISDIATED
-212 RLYQIDLPAGRYVL
+212 AQ
-226 KASYYTRY
+226 T
-234 DNYYDPDGLNEYCY
+234 
-248 ARISGIATDDVQAN
+248 N
-262 ATAYLSG
+262 ATAFVNALEG
-269 LADYPALK
+269 YPPLK
-277 QELQTALDNSSAA
+277 QELQTALDNYNAA

-304 NDVRTAVSYYPLI
+304 NDVRKAVSYYPLI

-347 VNTSTSANYLAA
+347 VNTSTSADYLAA

-366 IAVQVS
+366 IAVQVT
-372 SNQKIDDWAFN
+372 SNQSIDDWAFN

-408 LEAQD
+408 LEAEN
-413 ADVTN
+413 ADVTD

-457 HINDYGLSDYRA
+457 HINDGGLSDYRA

-474 IPANVERMGNYIVNN
+474 IPANVERMGNEIVGN

-501 VPPTLGSLDNNRYYD
+501 VPPTLGSLDNNSYYED
-516 EYGNS
+516 GYR
-521 TYHYLRIV
+521 TYHYIRIV

-558 TVNTGKIAAGDLGH
+558 TVSTGKIAAGDLGH

-600 IGQMTNLTELDLS
+600 IKQMTNLTELDLS

-619 IPSNAFNGRWAIDKV
+619 IPSNAFSGRWAIDKV
-634 VLPPTLK
+634 LLPPTLK
-641 KIGSY
+641 KIGSF
-646 AFQNTSLT
+646 AFQGTALT

-661 VETIENN
+661 VETIKEC
-668 AFGRVKRLQEVHLPD
+668 AFSQVRQLQEVHLPD
-683 NLTALGGSAFEYCR
+683 SLTSLGNYAFAECR
-697 NLRAVKIPSK
+697 SLRTIKIPTK
-707 IKVITWYA
+707 LKTIPDYT
-715 FRDCSSLQS
+715 FQNCRSLQS

-735 NESFAGCDLRE
+735 NHAFVNCDLRE
-746 ITLPKSTTAVG
+746 ITLPKSTSWVDNDAFSG
-757 NHAFEGNANL
+757 NVNL
-767 SKVTFNEG
+767 SKVTLNEG
-775 LIYIGESAFQNT
+775 LVNISDKAFYQT
-787 AIDTLNCPS
+787 AIDTLNCPA
-796 TLRNIYNS
+796 TLRSIRNS
-804 AFAGCRN
+804 AFARCNN
-811 LRQIYL
+811 LRQINL
-817 NEGLTRIEMYAL
+817 NEGLTRIESGAL

-841 SLEYCAGGAFDDCDS
+841 SLEYCAGGAFYDCDS

-869 TDNGCPLTSA
+869 TDGNCPLSGT
-879 DLTKAILY
+879 DLTKAVLY
-887 VPVWSLAEYQLAT
+887 VPVWSLSEYQLAT

-946 NQITDSQG
+946 NQITDSH
-954 NTDYQHGNLTIS
+954 NNSDYQHGNLTIS

-978 VLSPYAKYSYK
+978 VLSPFTKYIYEGGYYD
-989 QNYYYN
+989 YYYN
-995 ENYRHLRPTSLIVK
+995 QNYRHLRPTSLIVK

-1023 ATNRWQ
+1023 ATDRWQ

-1084 YIMQCYKPDDKNG
+1084 YIMQCYKPNDENG
-1097 NYDAA
+1097 NNYYAA

-1233 YDSNTHTA
+1233 YDSNAHTA

-1379 INAATVNEA
+1379 INAATANEA

-1413 GGKKGIK
+1413 GGKKVIK

>member
-1 MCLTICGTYTP
+1 
-12 VKCPIEI
+12 
-19 IIIERTTNITF
+19 
-30 LTLTHT
+30 
-36 TMGKTNAKMCSHK
+36 MGKTNAKMCSHK

-59 TPAVGIASSSYFAA
+59 TSTVGIASSSYFAA

-105 SSSVVTPVLPD
+105 SSSVVSPVLPD
-116 QGTTTPTDSIGNG
+116 QGTSAPTDSIGNS
-129 GAGDAEEVV
+129 GAGDTDQVL

-147 WKHNSWRSTNEKA
+147 WKHNRYIVYGGTEGTVEQK
-160 GSTTQQS
+160 S
-167 WEIICNRPTKLT
+167 WEIIARRETKLS
-179 FNYSCYNG
+179 F
-187 SYGTFQVTLNDS
+187 SYGTADDQWNFYTQIFIDDERVREMNGGTYNNTFSVTLTPGRHILTFKNECYGEVDS
-199 TIISRGNWDSTED
+199 TTYAFISDIATED
-212 RLYQIDLPAGRYVL
+212 AQ
-226 KASYYTRY
+226 T
-234 DNYYDPDGLNEYCY
+234 
-248 ARISGIATDDVQAN
+248 N
-262 ATAYLSG
+262 ATAFVNALEG
-269 LADYPALK
+269 YPPLK
-277 QELQTALDNSSAA
+277 QELQTALDNYNAA

-304 NDVRTAVSYYPLI
+304 NDVRKAVSYYPLI

-347 VNTSTSANYLAA
+347 VNTSTSADYLAA

-408 LEAQD
+408 LEAEN
-413 ADVTN
+413 ADVTD

-457 HINDYGLSDYRA
+457 HINDGGLSDYRA

-474 IPANVERMGNYIVNN
+474 IPANVERMGNEIVGN

-501 VPPTLGSLDNNRYYD
+501 VPPTLGSLDNNSYYED
-516 EYGNS
+516 GYR
-521 TYHYLRIV
+521 TYHYIRIV

-558 TVNTGKIAAGDLGH
+558 TVSTGKIAAGDLGH

-600 IGQMTNLTELDLS
+600 IKQMTNLTELDLS

-619 IPSNAFNGRWAIDKV
+619 IPSNAFSGRWAIDKV
-634 VLPPTLK
+634 LLPPTLK
-641 KIGSY
+641 KIGSF
-646 AFQNTSLT
+646 AFQGTALT

-661 VETIENN
+661 VETIKEC
-668 AFGRVKRLQEVHLPD
+668 AFSQVRQLQEVHLPD
-683 NLTALGGSAFEYCR
+683 SLTSLGNYAFAECR
-697 NLRAVKIPSK
+697 SLRTVKIPTK
-707 IKVITWYA
+707 LKTIPDYT
-715 FRDCSSLQS
+715 FQNCRSLQS

-735 NESFAGCDLRE
+735 NHAFVNCDLRE
-746 ITLPKSTTAVG
+746 ITLPKSTSWVDNDAFSG
-757 NHAFEGNANL
+757 NVNL
-767 SKVTFNEG
+767 SKVTLNEG
-775 LIYIGESAFQNT
+775 LVNISDKAFYQT
-787 AIDTLNCPS
+787 AIDTLNCPA
-796 TLRNIYNS
+796 TLRSIRNS
-804 AFAGCRN
+804 AFARCNN
-811 LRQIYL
+811 LRQINL
-817 NEGLTRIEMYAL
+817 NEGLTRIESGAL

-841 SLEYCAGGAFDDCDS
+841 SLEYCAGGAFYDCDS

-869 TDNGCPLTSA
+869 TDGNCPLSGT
-879 DLTKAILY
+879 DLTKAVLY
-887 VPVWSLAEYQLAT
+887 VPVWSLSEYQLAT

-946 NQITDSQG
+946 NQITDSQ
-954 NTDYQHGNLTIS
+954 NNSDYQHGNLTIS

-978 VLSPYAKYSYK
+978 VLAPYAKYAYEGGGY
-989 QNYYYN
+989 NYYN
-995 ENYRHLRPTSLIVK
+995 DYRYLRPTSLIVK

-1084 YIMQCYKPDDKNG
+1084 YIMQCYKPNDKNG

-1200 SITFL
+1200 NITFL

-1355 YSFTAKAGDSTDR
+1355 YSFTAKTGDSTDR

-1379 INAATVNEA
+1379 INAATANEA
-1388 DRNDDTYTLDG
+1388 DHNDDTYTLDG

-1413 GGKKGIK
+1413 GGKKVIK

>member
-1 MCLTICGTYTP
+1 
-12 VKCPIEI
+12 
-19 IIIERTTNITF
+19 
-30 LTLTHT
+30 
-36 TMGKTNAKMCSHK
+36 MGKTNAKMCSHK

-100 LAMAD
+100 LAVAD
-105 SSSVVTPVLPD
+105 SSEVVSPVLPD

-129 GAGDAEEVV
+129 GAGDTEEVL

-147 WKHNSWRSTNEKA
+147 WKHNRYIVY
-160 GSTTQQS
+160 GSTEGTVEQKS
-167 WEIICNRPTKLT
+167 WEIIARRETKLS
-179 FNYSCYNG
+179 F
-187 SYGTFQVTLNDS
+187 SYGTADDQWNFYTQIFIDDERVREMNGGTYNNTFSVTLTPGRHILTFKNECYGEVDS
-199 TIISRGNWDSTED
+199 TTYAFISDIATED
-212 RLYQIDLPAGRYVL
+212 AQ
-226 KASYYTRY
+226 T
-234 DNYYDPDGLNEYCY
+234 
-248 ARISGIATDDVQAN
+248 N
-262 ATAYLSG
+262 ATAFVNALEG
-269 LADYPALK
+269 YPPLK
-277 QELQTALDNSSAA
+277 QELQTALDNYNAA

-304 NDVRTAVSYYPLI
+304 NDVRKAVSYYPLI

-347 VNTSTSANYLAA
+347 VNTSTSADYLAA

-383 TDQRYTIDNMG
+383 TNQRYTIGNMG

-408 LEAQD
+408 LEVQD
-413 ADVTN
+413 ADVTD

-457 HINDYGLSDYRA
+457 HINDWGLSDYRA

-474 IPANVERMGNYIVNN
+474 IPANVERMGDNVVYN
-489 CPQLQRIKVNAE
+489 CPQLRRIKVNAE
-501 VPPTLGSLDNNRYYD
+501 VPPTLGSLDNNSYYD
-516 EYGNS
+516 DYDGR
-521 TYHYLRIV
+521 TYRYLRIV

-544 NTDYNVLIGGDEGI
+544 NTDHNVLIGGDEGI

-586 LIIEGELNA
+586 LIIEGELNS

-600 IGQMTNLTELDLS
+600 IKQMTNLTELDLS

-619 IPSNAFNGRWAIDKV
+619 IPNEAFNGRWAIDKV

-641 KIGSY
+641 KIGSF
-646 AFQNTSLT
+646 AFQGTALT

-661 VETIENN
+661 VETIKEC
-668 AFGRVKRLQEVHLPD
+668 AFSQVKQLQEVHLPD
-683 NLTALGGSAFEYCR
+683 SLTSLGNYAFAECR
-697 NLRAVKIPSK
+697 SLRTVKIPTK
-707 IKVITWYA
+707 LKTIPDYT
-715 FRDCSSLQS
+715 FQNCRSLQS
-724 VELHDSITGFG
+724 VELHDSITAF
-735 NESFAGCDLRE
+735 EDYSFNNCDLRE
-746 ITLPKSTTAVG
+746 ITLPKSTTWVG
-757 NHAFEGNANL
+757 GNAFNGNTNL
-767 SKVTFNEG
+767 SKVTLNEG
-775 LIYIGESAFQNT
+775 LIDIWAEAFYNT

-796 TLRNIYNS
+796 TLRNIYNG

-811 LRQIYL
+811 LRQINL
-817 NEGLTRIEMYAL
+817 NESLTRIERYAL

-978 VLSPYAKYSYK
+978 VLSPYAKYYYK
-989 QNYYYN
+989 GGDHYYN
-995 ENYRHLRPTSLIVK
+995 NDYRYLRPTSLIVK

-1065 AAAVWQNLSADDVL
+1065 TAAVWQNLSADDVL

-1084 YIMQCYKPDDKNG
+1084 YIMQCYKPNDKNG
-1097 NYDAA
+1097 NYYAA

-1233 YDSNTHTA
+1233 YDSNAHTA

-1379 INAATVNEA
+1379 INAATTNEA

-1413 GGKKGIK
+1413 GGKKVIK

>member
-1 MCLTICGTYTP
+1 
-12 VKCPIEI
+12 
-19 IIIERTTNITF
+19 
-30 LTLTHT
+30 
-36 TMGKTNAKMCSHK
+36 MGKTNAKMCSHK

-100 LAMAD
+100 LAVAD
-105 SSSVVTPVLPD
+105 SSEVVSPVLPDQGTTAPTDSIGNGGTVLPD

-129 GAGDAEEVV
+129 GTGDTDQVL

-147 WKHNSWRSTNEKA
+147 WKHNSWQSTNEA
-160 GSTTQQS
+160 AESTTQQS

-179 FNYSCYNG
+179 FNYACQNYNARG
-187 SYGTFQVTLNDS
+187 LFQVTLNDS
-199 TIISRGNWDSTED
+199 VIISRSRWDSTDGEA
-212 RLYQIDLPAGRYVL
+212 YQIDLPVGRYVL
-226 KASYYTRY
+226 KASYHI
-234 DNYYDPDGLNEYCY
+234 NYYDENCY
-248 ARISGIATDDVQAN
+248 ASISGIATDDAQAN
-262 ATAYLSG
+262 ATAYLG
-269 LADYPALK
+269 ALADYPALK

-295 LYNTLAATL
+295 LYNTLVTTL
-304 NDVRTAVSYYPLI
+304 NDVRKAVSYYPLI

-332 YVDISEAVALGRAID
+332 YVDISEAVALGRAIN
-347 VNTSTSANYLAA
+347 VNTSTSAEYLAA
-359 FDALETS
+359 FEALETS

-372 SNQKIDDWAFN
+372 SNQKIDDWAIN

-394 YYLDQDHKVAACTG
+394 YYLDQEHKVAACTG
-408 LEAQD
+408 PETR
-413 ADVTN
+413 DVEIEN

-436 LYDNRYNQNKVRTL
+436 LYSNRYNQNNVRTL

-457 HINDYGLSDYRA
+457 HINDNGLSKYRA

-474 IPANVERMGNYIVNN
+474 IPANVERMGKNIVYN

-501 VPPTLGSLDNNRYYD
+501 VPPTLGSLGDDSYYEDNY
-516 EYGNS
+516 S
-521 TYHYLRIV
+521 TYRYLRIV

-538 RLVNAW
+538 RLVSGW

-558 TVNTGKIAAGDLGH
+558 TVSTGKIAAGDLGH

-586 LIIEGELNA
+586 LIIEGELNS

-619 IPSNAFNGRWAIDKV
+619 IPSYAFNERWAIDKV

-641 KIGSY
+641 KIGSC
-646 AFQNTSLT
+646 AFQKTSLT

-661 VETIENN
+661 VETIEES
-668 AFGRVKRLQEVHLPD
+668 AFSQAKKLQEVHLPD
-683 NLTALGGSAFEYCR
+683 SLTSLGRYAFVSCR
-697 NLRAVKIPSK
+697 SLRTVKIPTK
-707 IKVITWYA
+707 LKEIPWYT
-715 FRDCSSLQS
+715 FDGCKSLQS
-724 VELHDSITGFG
+724 VELHDSITGIGDYAFR
-735 NESFAGCDLRE
+735 SCDLRE
-746 ITLPKSTTAVG
+746 ITLPKSTTWVG
-757 NHAFEGNANL
+757 GYAFNGNSNL
-767 SKVTFNEG
+767 SKVTLNEG
-775 LIYIGESAFQNT
+775 LIDIWAYAFQDT

-796 TLRNIYNS
+796 TLRNIYNA

-811 LRQIYL
+811 LRQINL
-817 NEGLTRIEMYAL
+817 NEGLTRIEIYAL

-869 TDNGCPLTSA
+869 TSSGCPLTSS
-879 DLTKAILY
+879 DLTKAVLY

-932 DPDYRPDIELTVTN
+932 DPDYRPDIELTYTN
-946 NQITDSQG
+946 NQITDSH
-954 NTDYQHGNLTIS
+954 NNSDYQHGNLTIS

-978 VLSPYAKYSYK
+978 VLSPYAKYRRS
-989 QNYYYN
+989 NYYGGTTSIQ
-995 ENYRHLRPTSLIVK
+995 PTCLIVK

-1042 VPVDSTT
+1042 VPADSTT

-1084 YIMQCYKPDDKNG
+1084 YIMQCYKPSNNSRSMNKGSFVPFKMDFNDNSSS
-1097 NYDAA
+1097 DAA

-1160 APFMVWNSNNQNYE
+1160 APFMVWNCYNQNYE

-1200 SITFL
+1200 NITFL

-1233 YDSNTHTA
+1233 YDSNAHAA

-1329 SNQPDGQVTLEDRLT
+1329 SNQPDGQVTLEDRFT

-1379 INAATVNEA
+1379 INAATANEA

-1413 GGKKGIK
+1413 GGKKVIK

>member
-1 MCLTICGTYTP
+1 
-12 VKCPIEI
+12 
-19 IIIERTTNITF
+19 
-30 LTLTHT
+30 
-36 TMGKTNAKMCSHK
+36 MGKTNAKMCSHK

-100 LAMAD
+100 LAVAD
-105 SSSVVTPVLPD
+105 SSEVVSPVLPD

-129 GAGDAEEVV
+129 GAGDTEEVL

-147 WKHNSWRSTNEKA
+147 WKHNRYIVY
-160 GSTTQQS
+160 GSTEGTVEQKS
-167 WEIICNRPTKLT
+167 WEIIARRETKLS
-179 FNYSCYNG
+179 F
-187 SYGTFQVTLNDS
+187 SYGTADDQWNFYTQIFIDDERVREMNGGTYNNTFSVTLTPGRHILTFKNECYGEVDS
-199 TIISRGNWDSTED
+199 TTYAFISDIATED
-212 RLYQIDLPAGRYVL
+212 AQ
-226 KASYYTRY
+226 T
-234 DNYYDPDGLNEYCY
+234 
-248 ARISGIATDDVQAN
+248 N
-262 ATAYLSG
+262 ATAFVNALEG
-269 LADYPALK
+269 YPPLK
-277 QELQTALDNSSAA
+277 QELQTALDNYNAA

-304 NDVRTAVSYYPLI
+304 NDVRKAVSYYPLI

-347 VNTSTSANYLAA
+347 VNTSTSADYLAA

-366 IAVQVS
+366 IAVQVT
-372 SNQKIDDWAFN
+372 SNQSIDDWAFN

-408 LEAQD
+408 LEAEN
-413 ADVTN
+413 ADVTD

-427 NGVTYAVVA
+427 NDVTYAVVA

-457 HINDYGLSDYRA
+457 HINDGGLSDYRA

-474 IPANVERMGNYIVNN
+474 IPANVERMGENIVYN

-501 VPPTLGSLDNNRYYD
+501 VPPTLGSLDNNSYHEDGYR
-516 EYGNS
+516 
-521 TYHYLRIV
+521 TYHYIRIV

-558 TVNTGKIAAGDLGH
+558 TVSTGKIAAGDLGH

-600 IGQMTNLTELDLS
+600 IKQMTNLTELDLS

-619 IPSNAFNGRWAIDKV
+619 IPSNAFSGRWAIDKV

-641 KIGSY
+641 KVGSF
-646 AFQNTSLT
+646 AFQGTALT

-661 VETIENN
+661 VETIKEC
-668 AFGRVKRLQEVHLPD
+668 AFSQVRQLQEVHLPD
-683 NLTALGGSAFEYCR
+683 SLTSLGNYAFAECR
-697 NLRAVKIPSK
+697 SLRTVKIPTK
-707 IKVITWYA
+707 LKTIPDYT
-715 FRDCSSLQS
+715 FQNCRSLQS
-724 VELHDSITGFG
+724 VELHDSITAF
-735 NESFAGCDLRE
+735 EDYSFNNCDLRE
-746 ITLPKSTTAVG
+746 ITLPKSTTWVG
-757 NHAFEGNANL
+757 GSAFKGNANL
-767 SKVTFNEG
+767 SKVTLNEG
-775 LIYIGESAFQNT
+775 LVDIWTYAFQNT

-796 TLRNIYNS
+796 TLRNIYSN
-804 AFAGCRN
+804 AFRDCTN
-811 LRQIYL
+811 LRQINL
-817 NEGLTRIEMYAL
+817 NEGLTRIESGAL

-841 SLEYCAGGAFDDCDS
+841 SLEYCAGGAFYDCDS

-869 TDNGCPLTSA
+869 TDGNCPLSGT
-879 DLTKAILY
+879 DLTKAVLY
-887 VPVWSLAEYQLAT
+887 VPVWSLSEYQLAT

-946 NQITDSQG
+946 NQITDSQ
-954 NTDYQHGNLTIS
+954 NNSDYQHGNLTIS

-978 VLSPYAKYSYK
+978 VLAPYAKYAYEGGGY
-989 QNYYYN
+989 NYYN
-995 ENYRHLRPTSLIVK
+995 DYRYLRPTSLIVK

-1084 YIMQCYKPDDKNG
+1084 YIMQCYKPNDKNG

-1233 YDSNTHTA
+1233 YDSNTHAA

-1379 INAATVNEA
+1379 INAATANEA

-1413 GGKKGIK
+1413 GGKKVIK

>member
-1 MCLTICGTYTP
+1 
-12 VKCPIEI
+12 
-19 IIIERTTNITF
+19 
-30 LTLTHT
+30 
-36 TMGKTNAKMCSHK
+36 MGKTNAKMCSHK

-105 SSSVVTPVLPD
+105 SSSVVTPVQPD
-116 QGTTTPTDSIGNG
+116 QGTTTPTDSIGNS
-129 GAGDAEEVV
+129 GAGDTEQVL

-147 WKHNSWRSTNEKA
+147 WKHNSWQSTNKEA

-167 WEIICNRPTKLT
+167 WEIICSRPTKLS
-179 FNYSCYNG
+179 FNYAYKNRYSEIH
-187 SYGTFQVTLNDS
+187 VTLNDS
-199 TIISRGNWDSTED
+199 TIIRDGAWYSTES
-212 RLYQIDLPAGRYVL
+212 RHYQIDLPAGRYVL
-226 KASYYTRY
+226 KASYYTEGENP
-234 DNYYDPDGLNEYCY
+234 DDINNQNYNY
-248 ARISGIATDDVQAN
+248 ARISDIATDDAQSN
-262 ATAYLSG
+262 ATAFLG
-269 LADYPALK
+269 ALADYPALK

-290 PDDEA
+290 PDDEV

-304 NDVRTAVSYYPLI
+304 NDVRKAVSYYPLI

-359 FDALETS
+359 FEALETS
-366 IAVQVS
+366 IAVQVT
-372 SNQKIDDWAFN
+372 SNQSVDDWAFN
-383 TDQRYTIDNMG
+383 TSLRCTIDNMG

-408 LEAQD
+408 LQTED
-413 ADVTN
+413 ADVTD

-427 NGVTYAVVA
+427 DGVTYAVVA

-474 IPANVERMGNYIVNN
+474 IPANVERMGNNIVNN
-489 CPQLQRIKVNAE
+489 CPQLQRIKINAE

-811 LRQIYL
+811 LRQINL
-817 NEGLTRIEMYAL
+817 NEGLTRIEQYAL

-879 DLTKAILY
+879 DLTKAVLY

-1065 AAAVWQNLSADDVL
+1065 TAAVWQNLSADDVL

-1084 YIMQCYKPDDKNG
+1084 YIMQCYKPEDKNG

-1233 YDSNTHTA
+1233 YDSNAHTA

-1379 INAATVNEA
+1379 INAATANEA

-1413 GGKKGIK
+1413 GGKKVIK

>member
-1 MCLTICGTYTP
+1 
-12 VKCPIEI
+12 
-19 IIIERTTNITF
+19 
-30 LTLTHT
+30 
-36 TMGKTNAKMCSHK
+36 MGKTNAKMCSHK

-100 LAMAD
+100 LAVAD
-105 SSSVVTPVLPD
+105 SSEVVSPVLPD
-116 QGTTTPTDSIGNG
+116 QGTTAPTDSIDNG
-129 GAGDAEEVV
+129 GAGDTEEVL
-138 PDTIPFAQL
+138 PDTIPYEQL
-147 WKHNSWRSTNEKA
+147 LKHNSWLSTNKEA

-167 WEIICNRPTKLT
+167 WEIICNRPTKLL
-179 FNYSCYNG
+179 FIYACNNYD

-199 TIISRGNWDSTED
+199 TIISKDRWSSTNGQ
-212 RLYQIDLPAGRYVL
+212 LYQIDLPAGRYVL

-234 DNYYDPDGLNEYCY
+234 DNQNDDCY
-248 ARISGIATDDVQAN
+248 ARISSIATDDAQAN

-269 LADYPALK
+269 LADYPGLK
-277 QELQTALDNSSAA
+277 QELQTALDNYNAA

-295 LYNTLAATL
+295 LYNTLVTTL
-304 NDVRTAVSYYPLI
+304 NDVRKAVSYYPLI

-347 VNTSTSANYLAA
+347 VNTSTSADYLAA

-372 SNQKIDDWAFN
+372 SNQKIDDWAIN

-394 YYLDQDHKVAACTG
+394 YYLDQEHKVAACTG
-408 LEAQD
+408 PETR
-413 ADVTN
+413 DVEIEN

-436 LYDNRYNQNKVRTL
+436 LYSNRYNQNNVRTL

-457 HINDYGLSDYRA
+457 HINDNGLSKYRA

-474 IPANVERMGNYIVNN
+474 IPANVERMGKNIVYN

-501 VPPTLGSLDNNRYYD
+501 VPPTLGSLGDDSYYEDNY
-516 EYGNS
+516 S
-521 TYHYLRIV
+521 TYRYLRIV

-538 RLVNAW
+538 RLVSGW

-558 TVNTGKIAAGDLGH
+558 TVSTGKIAAGDLGH

-586 LIIEGELNA
+586 LIIEGELNS

-600 IGQMTNLTELDLS
+600 IKQMTDLTELDLS

-619 IPSNAFNGRWAIDKV
+619 IPSNAFSGRWAIDKV

-641 KIGSY
+641 KIGTY
-646 AFQNTSLT
+646 AFERTSLT

-661 VETIENN
+661 VETIEEY
-668 AFGRVKRLQEVHLPD
+668 AFSRAKQLQEVHLPD
-683 NLTALGGSAFEYCR
+683 SLTSLGSYAFEYCR
-697 NLRAVKIPSK
+697 SLRTIKIPTKLKEIPSNTFNGCK
-707 IKVITWYA
+707 
-715 FRDCSSLQS
+715 SLQS

-735 NESFAGCDLRE
+735 SYSFNNCDLRE
-746 ITLPKSTTAVG
+746 ITLPKSTTWVG
-757 NHAFEGNANL
+757 QRAFAENTNL

-775 LIYIGESAFQNT
+775 LIDIGVYAFQNT

-796 TLRNIYNS
+796 TLRNIRNS

-811 LRQIYL
+811 LRQINL
-817 NEGLTRIEMYAL
+817 NEGLTRIEIYAL

-869 TDNGCPLTSA
+869 TSSGCPLTSS
-879 DLTKAILY
+879 DLTKAVLY

-932 DPDYRPDIELTVTN
+932 DPDYRPDIELTYTN
-946 NQITDSQG
+946 NQITDSH
-954 NTDYQHGNLTIS
+954 NNSDYQHGNLTIS

-978 VLSPYAKYSYK
+978 VLSPYAKYRRS
-989 QNYYYN
+989 NYYGGTTSIQ
-995 ENYRHLRPTSLIVK
+995 PTCLIVK

-1042 VPVDSTT
+1042 VPADSTT

-1084 YIMQCYKPDDKNG
+1084 YIMQCYKPSNNSRSMNKGSFVPFKMDFNDNSSS
-1097 NYDAA
+1097 DAA

-1233 YDSNTHTA
+1233 YDSDSHTA

-1379 INAATVNEA
+1379 INAATANEA

-1413 GGKKGIK
+1413 GGKKVIK

>member
-1 MCLTICGTYTP
+1 
-12 VKCPIEI
+12 
-19 IIIERTTNITF
+19 
-30 LTLTHT
+30 
-36 TMGKTNAKMCSHK
+36 MGKTNAKMCSHK

-100 LAMAD
+100 LAVAD
-105 SSSVVTPVLPD
+105 SSEVVSPVLPD

-129 GAGDAEEVV
+129 GAGDTEEVL

-147 WKHNSWRSTNEKA
+147 WKHNRYIVY
-160 GSTTQQS
+160 GSTEGTVEQKS
-167 WEIICNRPTKLT
+167 WEIIARRETKLS
-179 FNYSCYNG
+179 F
-187 SYGTFQVTLNDS
+187 SYGTADDQWNFYTQIFIDDERVREMNGGTYNNTFSVTLTPGRHILTFKNECYGEVDS
-199 TIISRGNWDSTED
+199 TTYAFISDIATED
-212 RLYQIDLPAGRYVL
+212 AQ
-226 KASYYTRY
+226 T
-234 DNYYDPDGLNEYCY
+234 
-248 ARISGIATDDVQAN
+248 N
-262 ATAYLSG
+262 ATAFVNALEG
-269 LADYPALK
+269 YPPLK
-277 QELQTALDNSSAA
+277 QELQTALDNYNAA

-304 NDVRTAVSYYPLI
+304 NDVRKAVSYYPLI

-347 VNTSTSANYLAA
+347 VNTSTSADYLAA

-383 TDQRYTIDNMG
+383 TNQRYTIDNMG

-408 LEAQD
+408 LEVQD
-413 ADVTN
+413 ADVTD

-457 HINDYGLSDYRA
+457 HINDWGLSDYRA

-474 IPANVERMGNYIVNN
+474 IPANVERMGDNVVYN
-489 CPQLQRIKVNAE
+489 CPQLRRIKVNAE
-501 VPPTLGSLDNNRYYD
+501 VPPTLGSLDNNSYYD
-516 EYGNS
+516 DYDGR
-521 TYHYLRIV
+521 TYRYLRIV

-544 NTDYNVLIGGDEGI
+544 NTDHNVLIGGDEGI

-586 LIIEGELNA
+586 LIIEGELNS

-619 IPSNAFNGRWAIDKV
+619 IPSYAFNERGAIDKV

-646 AFQNTSLT
+646 AFQRTSLT

-661 VETIENN
+661 VETIEEA
-668 AFGRVKRLQEVHLPD
+668 AFRQIKQLQEVHLPD
-683 NLTALGGSAFEYCR
+683 SLTSLGRYAFAECR
-697 NLRAVKIPSK
+697 SLRTVKIPTK
-707 IKVITWYA
+707 LKEIPWYA
-715 FRDCSSLQS
+715 FDGCKSLQS

-735 NESFAGCDLRE
+735 DYSFRSCDLRE
-746 ITLPKSTTAVG
+746 ITLPKSTTWIG
-757 NHAFEGNANL
+757 GRAFAENTNL
-767 SKVTFNEG
+767 SKVTLNEE
-775 LIYIGESAFQNT
+775 LIDIWAYAFQNT

-796 TLRNIYNS
+796 TLRNIYNG

-811 LRQIYL
+811 LSQINL
-817 NEGLTRIEMYAL
+817 NEGLTRIEVYAL

-841 SLEYCAGGAFDDCDS
+841 SLEYCSQSAFDDCDS

-869 TDNGCPLTSA
+869 TDNGCPLSST
-879 DLTKAILY
+879 DLTKAVLY

-1233 YDSNTHTA
+1233 YDSNAHTA

-1329 SNQPDGQVTLEDRLT
+1329 SNQPDGQITLEDRLT

-1379 INAATVNEA
+1379 INAATANEA
-1388 DRNDDTYTLDG
+1388 DHNDDTYTLDG

-1413 GGKKGIK
+1413 GGKKVIK

>member
-1 MCLTICGTYTP
+1 
-12 VKCPIEI
+12 
-19 IIIERTTNITF
+19 
-30 LTLTHT
+30 
-36 TMGKTNAKMCSHK
+36 MGKTNAKMCSHK

-105 SSSVVTPVLPD
+105 SSEVVSPVLPD
-116 QGTTTPTDSIGNG
+116 QGTTAPTDSIGNG
-129 GAGDAEEVV
+129 GAGDTEEVL

-147 WKHNSWRSTNEKA
+147 WKHNRYIVYGGTEGTVEQK
-160 GSTTQQS
+160 S
-167 WEIICNRPTKLT
+167 WEIIAQRDTKLS
-179 FNYSCYNG
+179 F
-187 SYGTFQVTLNDS
+187 SYGAADNQWNFYTQIFIDDERVREMNGGTYNNTFSVTLTPGRHILTFKNECYGEADS
-199 TIISRGNWDSTED
+199 TTYAFISD
-212 RLYQIDLPAGRYVL
+212 
-226 KASYYTRY
+226 
-234 DNYYDPDGLNEYCY
+234 
-248 ARISGIATDDVQAN
+248 IATDDAQTN
-262 ATAYLSG
+262 ATAFVNALEG
-269 LADYPALK
+269 YPPLK
-277 QELQTALDNSSAA
+277 QELQTALDNYNAA

-332 YVDISEAVALGRAID
+332 YVDISEAVVLGRAID

-383 TDQRYTIDNMG
+383 TNQRYTIDNMG

-408 LEAQD
+408 LEVQD
-413 ADVTN
+413 ADVTD

-457 HINDYGLSDYRA
+457 HINDWGLSDYRA

-474 IPANVERMGNYIVNN
+474 IPANVERMGENIVYN

-501 VPPTLGSLDNNRYYD
+501 VPPTLGSLDNNSYHEDGYR
-516 EYGNS
+516 
-521 TYHYLRIV
+521 TYHYIRIV

-558 TVNTGKIAAGDLGH
+558 TVSTGKIAAGDLGH

-600 IGQMTNLTELDLS
+600 IKQMTNLTELDLS

-619 IPSNAFNGRWAIDKV
+619 IPSNAFSGRWAIDKV

-641 KIGSY
+641 KIGTY
-646 AFQNTSLT
+646 AFASTSLT

-661 VETIENN
+661 VEAIEQY
-668 AFGRVKRLQEVHLPD
+668 AFSQVKQLQEVHLPD
-683 NLTALGGSAFEYCR
+683 SLTSLGRYAFEKCR
-697 NLRAVKIPSK
+697 SLRTVKIPTK
-707 IKVITWYA
+707 LKEIPWYA
-715 FRDCSSLQS
+715 FDGCKSLQS
-724 VELHDSITGFG
+724 VELHDSITSFG
-735 NESFAGCDLRE
+735 DYSFRSCDLRE
-746 ITLPKSTTAVG
+746 ITLPKSTTWVG
-757 NHAFEGNANL
+757 GSAFNGNANL
-767 SKVTFNEG
+767 SKVTLNEG
-775 LIYIGESAFQNT
+775 LVDIWTYAFQNT

-796 TLRNIYNS
+796 TLRNIYSN
-804 AFAGCRN
+804 AFRDCTN
-811 LRQIYL
+811 LRQINL
-817 NEGLTRIEMYAL
+817 NEGLTRIESGAL

-841 SLEYCAGGAFDDCDS
+841 SLEYCAGGAFYDCDS

-869 TDNGCPLTSA
+869 TDGNCPLSGT
-879 DLTKAILY
+879 DLTKAVLY
-887 VPVWSLAEYQLAT
+887 VPVWSLSEYQLAT

-946 NQITDSQG
+946 NQITDSQ
-954 NTDYQHGNLTIS
+954 NNSDYQHGNLTIS

-978 VLSPYAKYSYK
+978 VLAPYAKYAYEGGGY
-989 QNYYYN
+989 NYYN
-995 ENYRHLRPTSLIVK
+995 DYRYLRPTSLIVK

-1084 YIMQCYKPDDKNG
+1084 YIMQCYKPNDKNG

-1188 EAFFVQRPVDQE
+1188 EAFFVQRPIDQE

-1379 INAATVNEA
+1379 INAATANEA

-1413 GGKKGIK
+1413 GGKKVIK

>member
-1 MCLTICGTYTP
+1 
-12 VKCPIEI
+12 
-19 IIIERTTNITF
+19 
-30 LTLTHT
+30 
-36 TMGKTNAKMCSHK
+36 MGKTNAKMCSHK

-105 SSSVVTPVLPD
+105 SSSVVTPVQPDQGTTAPTDSIGNGGTVLPD

-129 GAGDAEEVV
+129 GAGDTEEVL
-138 PDTIPFAQL
+138 PDTIPYEQL
-147 WKHNSWRSTNEKA
+147 LMHNNWRSTNKED

-167 WEIICNRPTKLT
+167 WEIICKRPTKLF
-179 FNYSCYNG
+179 FNFAYNNRNSG
-187 SYGTFQVTLNDS
+187 GTFQVTLNDS
-199 TIISRGNWDSTED
+199 IIINRPWYSIDGET
-212 RLYQIDLPAGRYVL
+212 YKIDLPVGRYVL
-226 KASYYTRY
+226 KASYHI
-234 DNYYDPDGLNEYCY
+234 NYYDENCY
-248 ARISGIATDDVQAN
+248 ARISDIATDDAQIH
-262 ATAYLSG
+262 ATAYLG
-269 LADYPALK
+269 ALAGYPPLK
-277 QELQTALDNSSAA
+277 QELQTALDNYNAA
-290 PDDEA
+290 PDNEEI
-295 LYNTLAATL
+295 YNTLNATL
-304 NDVRTAVSYYPLI
+304 NDVRKAVSYYPLI

-359 FDALETS
+359 FEALETS
-366 IAVQVS
+366 IAVQVT
-372 SNQKIDDWAFN
+372 SNQSVDDWAFN
-383 TDQRYTIDNMG
+383 TSLRCTIDNMG

-408 LEAQD
+408 LQTED
-413 ADVTN
+413 ADVTD

-427 NGVTYAVVA
+427 DGVTYAVVA

-457 HINDYGLSDYRA
+457 HINDNGLSDYRA

-474 IPANVERMGNYIVNN
+474 IPANVERMGNYIVYN

-501 VPPTLGSLDNNRYYD
+501 VPPTLGSLGDDSYYED
-516 EYGNS
+516 GYRA
-521 TYHYLRIV
+521 YRHLRIV

-558 TVNTGKIAAGDLGH
+558 TVSTGKIAAGDLGH
-572 VVVEEAGYLQEVNK
+572 VVIEEAGYLQEVNK

-619 IPSNAFNGRWAIDKV
+619 IPSYAFNERWAIDKV

-646 AFQNTSLT
+646 AFQRTSLT

-661 VETIENN
+661 VETIEEN
-668 AFGRVKRLQEVHLPD
+668 AFSQVRQLQEVHLPD
-683 NLTALGGSAFEYCR
+683 SLTSLGRYAFEKCR
-697 NLRAVKIPSK
+697 SLRTVKIPTK
-707 IKVITWYA
+707 LKEIPWYA
-715 FRDCSSLQS
+715 FDGCKSLQS
-724 VELHDSITGFG
+724 VELHDSITGIG
-735 NESFAGCDLRE
+735 DYSFRNCNLRE
-746 ITLPKSTTAVG
+746 ITLPKSTTWVG
-757 NHAFEGNANL
+757 GYAFNGNSNL
-767 SKVTFNEG
+767 SKVTLNEG
-775 LIYIGESAFQNT
+775 LIDIWAYAFQDT

-796 TLRNIYNS
+796 TLRNIYNA

-811 LRQIYL
+811 LRQINL
-817 NEGLTRIEMYAL
+817 NEGLTRIEVYAL

-841 SLEYCAGGAFDDCDS
+841 SLEYCSQSAFDDCDS

-869 TDNGCPLTSA
+869 TDGGCPLSST
-879 DLTKAILY
+879 DLTKAVLY
-887 VPVWSLAEYQLAT
+887 VPVWSLSEYQLAT

-905 YTFRT
+905 YNFRT

-946 NQITDSQG
+946 NEITDSHD

-978 VLSPYAKYSYK
+978 VLAPYAKYSYE

-995 ENYRHLRPTSLIVK
+995 ESYRHLRPTSLIVK

-1084 YIMQCYKPDDKNG
+1084 YIMQCYKPNDKNG
-1097 NYDAA
+1097 NGYYAA

-1233 YDSNTHTA
+1233 YDSNTHAA

-1379 INAATVNEA
+1379 INAATANEA

-1413 GGKKGIK
+1413 GGKKVIK

>member
-1 MCLTICGTYTP
+1 
-12 VKCPIEI
+12 
-19 IIIERTTNITF
+19 
-30 LTLTHT
+30 
-36 TMGKTNAKMCSHK
+36 MGKTNAKMCSHK

-105 SSSVVTPVLPD
+105 SSSVVTPVQPD
-116 QGTTTPTDSIGNG
+116 QGTTAPTDSTGNG
-129 GAGDAEEVV
+129 GAGDTDQVL

-147 WKHNSWRSTNEKA
+147 WKHNSWLSTNEVA

-179 FNYSCYNG
+179 FNYACQN
-187 SYGTFQVTLNDS
+187 YGARGIFEVTLNDS
-199 TIISRGNWDSTED
+199 VIINRTRWDSTDGEA
-212 RLYQIDLPAGRYVL
+212 YQIDLPVGRYVL
-226 KASYYTRY
+226 KASYYI
-234 DNYYDPDGLNEYCY
+234 NYYDENCY
-248 ARISGIATDDVQAN
+248 ARISGIATDDAQSN
-262 ATAYLSG
+262 ATAYLG
-269 LADYPALK
+269 ALADYPALK

-290 PDDEA
+290 PNDEA

-304 NDVRTAVSYYPLI
+304 NDVRKAATYYPLI

-347 VNTSTSANYLAA
+347 VNASTSAEYLAA
-359 FDALETS
+359 FEALETS
-366 IAVQVS
+366 IAVQVTS
-372 SNQKIDDWAFN
+372 DQSIDDWAFN
-383 TDQRYTIDNMG
+383 TNQRYTIDNMG
-394 YYLDQDHKVAACTG
+394 YYLDQEHKVAACTG
-408 LEAQD
+408 LQIED
-413 ADVTN
+413 VDVTD

-427 NGVTYAVVA
+427 NDVTYAVVA

-457 HINDYGLSDYRA
+457 HINDNGLSDYRA

-474 IPANVERMGNYIVNN
+474 IPANVERMGKNVVYN
-489 CPQLQRIKVNAE
+489 CPQLRRIKVNAE
-501 VPPTLGSLDNNRYYD
+501 VPPTLGSLSSDYYYHDEFLNRDHLYYKI
-516 EYGNS
+516 
-521 TYHYLRIV
+521 T

-544 NTDYNVLIGGDEGI
+544 TNYTVLIGGDEGV
-558 TVNTGKIAAGDLGH
+558 TVSTGKIAAGDLGH
-572 VVVEEAGYLQEVNK
+572 VVIDEAGYLQEVNK
-586 LIIEGELNA
+586 LIIEGELNS

-600 IGQMTNLTELDLS
+600 IKQMTNLTELDLS

-619 IPSNAFNGRWAIDKV
+619 IPSYAFSERWAIDKV

-641 KIGSY
+641 KIGSN
-646 AFQNTSLT
+646 AFQRTALT

-661 VETIENN
+661 VETIEDC
-668 AFGRVKRLQEVHLPD
+668 AFGGAGYMQEVHLPD
-683 NLTALGGSAFEYCR
+683 SLTSLGGSAFEYCR

-715 FRDCSSLQS
+715 FRYCDSLQS

-811 LRQIYL
+811 LRQINL
-817 NEGLTRIEMYAL
+817 NEGLTRIEQYAL

-869 TDNGCPLTSA
+869 TGSGCPLTSS
-879 DLTKAILY
+879 DLTKAVLY

-954 NTDYQHGNLTIS
+954 NSDYQHGNLTIS

-978 VLSPYAKYSYK
+978 VLSPYAKYSYE
-989 QNYYYN
+989 QDSYYYN
-995 ENYRHLRPTSLIVK
+995 ENYRYLRPTSLIVK

-1084 YIMQCYKPDDKNG
+1084 YIMQCYKPNDKNG

-1153 TRFLDFG
+1153 TRFLDFE

-1200 SITFL
+1200 NITFL

-1250 LAKDGQQADRT
+1250 LAKDGLQADRT

-1308 NNGQALLGLH
+1308 NNGQAQLGLH

-1379 INAATVNEA
+1379 INAATANEA

-1413 GGKKGIK
+1413 GGKKVIK

>member
-1 MCLTICGTYTP
+1 
-12 VKCPIEI
+12 
-19 IIIERTTNITF
+19 
-30 LTLTHT
+30 
-36 TMGKTNAKMCSHK
+36 MGKTNAKMCSHK

-105 SSSVVTPVLPD
+105 SSSVVTPVQPD

-129 GAGDAEEVV
+129 GAGDAEEVM

-269 LADYPALK
+269 LVDYPALK
-277 QELQTALDNSSAA
+277 QELQTALDNSNAA

-347 VNTSTSANYLAA
+347 VNTSTSADYLAA

-372 SNQKIDDWAFN
+372 SNQSIDDWAFN
-383 TDQRYTIDNMG
+383 TDQRYIIDNML
-394 YYLDQDHKVAACTG
+394 YYLDQEHKVAACTG
-408 LEAQD
+408 PQSTDIEIE
-413 ADVTN
+413 N

-427 NGVTYAVVA
+427 NDVTYAVVA

-474 IPANVERMGNYIVNN
+474 IPANVERMGNDVVYN
-489 CPQLQRIKVNAE
+489 CPQLRRIKVNAE
-501 VPPTLGSLDNNRYYD
+501 VPPTLGSLNHEYY
-516 EYGNS
+516 Y
-521 TYHYLRIV
+521 YRIT

-538 RLVNAW
+538 RLANAW
-544 NTDYNVLIGGDEGI
+544 NNRTVLIGGDEGI
-558 TVNTGKIAAGDLGH
+558 TVNTGKLAAGDLGH

-619 IPSNAFNGRWAIDKV
+619 IPSEAFNGRWAIDKV

-641 KIGSY
+641 KIGNY
-646 AFQNTSLT
+646 AFQRTSLT

-661 VETIENN
+661 VETIEEA
-668 AFGRVKRLQEVHLPD
+668 AFRQIKQLQEVHLPD
-683 NLTALGGSAFEYCR
+683 SLTSLGRYAFSACR
-697 NLRAVKIPSK
+697 SLRTVKIPTK
-707 IKVITWYA
+707 LKEIPWYT
-715 FRDCSSLQS
+715 FDGCNSLQS
-724 VELHDSITGFG
+724 VELHDSITSFG
-735 NESFAGCDLRE
+735 DYSFRNCNLRE
-746 ITLPKSTTAVG
+746 ITLPKSTTWVG
-757 NHAFEGNANL
+757 GYAFNGNSNL
-767 SKVTFNEG
+767 SKVTLNEG
-775 LIYIGESAFQNT
+775 LIDIWAYAFQDT

-796 TLRNIYNS
+796 TLRNIYNA

-811 LRQIYL
+811 LRQINL
-817 NEGLTRIEMYAL
+817 NEGLTRIEQYAL

-869 TDNGCPLTSA
+869 TGSGCPLTNS
-879 DLTKAILY
+879 DLTKAVLY

-978 VLSPYAKYSYK
+978 VLSPYAKYSYE

-995 ENYRHLRPTSLIVK
+995 ENYRYLRPTSLIVK

-1023 ATNRWQ
+1023 ATERWQ

-1084 YIMQCYKPDDKNG
+1084 YIMQCYKPNDGD
-1097 NYDAA
+1097 NYYEAA

-1344 GTKLQLNGTAG
+1344 GTKQQLNGTAG
-1355 YSFTAKAGDSTDR
+1355 YSFTAKAGDSIDR
-1368 FVLHFDAVATG
+1368 FVLHFDAVATS
-1379 INAATVNEA
+1379 INAATANEA

-1413 GGKKGIK
+1413 GGKKVIK

>member
-1 MCLTICGTYTP
+1 
-12 VKCPIEI
+12 
-19 IIIERTTNITF
+19 
-30 LTLTHT
+30 
-36 TMGKTNAKMCSHK
+36 MGKTNAKMRSHK

-100 LAMAD
+100 LAVAD
-105 SSSVVTPVLPD
+105 SSEVVSPVLPD

-129 GAGDAEEVV
+129 GAGDTEQVL

-147 WKHNSWRSTNEKA
+147 WKHNSWQSTNKEA
-160 GSTTQQS
+160 ESTTQQS

-179 FNYSCYNG
+179 FNYCWNNGNSC
-187 SYGTFQVTLNDS
+187 TFRVTLNDS
-199 TIISRGNWDSTED
+199 TIISKNSWTTTLGEH
-212 RLYQIDLPAGRYVL
+212 YQINLPAGRYVL
-226 KASYYTRY
+226 KASLYTHY
-234 DNYYDPDGLNEYCY
+234 ENQGDNYF
-248 ARISGIATDDVQAN
+248 ARISDIAIDDAQAN
-262 ATAYLSG
+262 ATAFLG
-269 LADYPALK
+269 ALADYPALK
-277 QELQTALDNSSAA
+277 QELQTALDNSNAA

-304 NDVRTAVSYYPLI
+304 NDVRKAVSYYPLI

-347 VNTSTSANYLAA
+347 VNTSTSADYLAA

-372 SNQKIDDWAFN
+372 SNQKIDEWAFN

-394 YYLDQDHKVAACTG
+394 YYLDQEHKVAACTG
-408 LEAQD
+408 LEVQD
-413 ADVTN
+413 ADVTD

-436 LYDNRYNQNKVRTL
+436 LYDNRNDQNKVRTL

-469 ITDLE
+469 ITDIE
-474 IPANVERMGNYIVNN
+474 IPANVERMGNYIVED

-501 VPPTLGSLDNNRYYD
+501 VPPTLESLGGDSYYEDGYATDRY
-516 EYGNS
+516 
-521 TYHYLRIV
+521 IKII

-538 RLVNAW
+538 RLVSAW
-544 NTDYNVLIGGDEGI
+544 NTDHNVLIGGDEGV
-558 TVNTGKIAAGDLGH
+558 TVSTGKIAAGDLGH
-572 VVVEEAGYLQEVNK
+572 VVIEEAGYLQEVNK

-600 IGQMTNLTELDLS
+600 IKQMTNLTELDLS

-619 IPSNAFNGRWAIDKV
+619 IPSYAFNERWAIDKV

-641 KIGSY
+641 KIGSC
-646 AFQNTSLT
+646 AFQRTSLT

-661 VETIENN
+661 VETIEEN
-668 AFGRVKRLQEVHLPD
+668 AFSQVRQLQEVHLPD
-683 NLTALGGSAFEYCR
+683 SLTSLGRYAFEKCR
-697 NLRAVKIPSK
+697 SLRTVKIPTK
-707 IKVITWYA
+707 LKEIPWYT
-715 FRDCSSLQS
+715 FDGCNSLQS
-724 VELHDSITGFG
+724 VELHDSITGIG
-735 NESFAGCDLRE
+735 DYSFRNCNLRE
-746 ITLPKSTTAVG
+746 ITLPKSTTWVG
-757 NHAFEGNANL
+757 GSAFEENANL
-767 SKVTFNEG
+767 SKVTLNEG
-775 LIYIGESAFQNT
+775 LIDIWASAFQDT

-804 AFAGCRN
+804 AFARCNN
-811 LRQIYL
+811 LRQINL
-817 NEGLTRIEMYAL
+817 NEGLTRIEVYAL
-829 ANNKA
+829 ADNMA

-841 SLEYCAGGAFDDCDS
+841 SLEYCAGAAFSNCNS

-869 TDNGCPLTSA
+869 TGGGCPLTVN
-879 DLTKAILY
+879 DLTKAVLY
-887 VPVWSLAEYQLAT
+887 VPVWSLSEYQLAT

-946 NQITDSQG
+946 NEITDSHD
-954 NTDYQHGNLTIS
+954 NRDYQHGNLTIS

-978 VLSPYAKYSYK
+978 VLAPYAKYAYEGGGY
-989 QNYYYN
+989 NYYN
-995 ENYRHLRPTSLIVK
+995 DYRYLRPTSLIVK

-1023 ATNRWQ
+1023 ATERWQ

-1065 AAAVWQNLSADDVL
+1065 TAAVWQNLSADDVL

-1084 YIMQCYKPDDKNG
+1084 YIMQCYKPNDG
-1097 NYDAA
+1097 NNYYDAA

-1233 YDSNTHTA
+1233 YDSNAHTA

-1368 FVLHFDAVATG
+1368 FVLHFDAVATS
-1379 INAATVNEA
+1379 INAATANEA

-1413 GGKKGIK
+1413 GGKKVIK

>member
-1 MCLTICGTYTP
+1 
-12 VKCPIEI
+12 
-19 IIIERTTNITF
+19 
-30 LTLTHT
+30 
-36 TMGKTNAKMCSHK
+36 MGKTNAKMQGHK
-49 ATQVLPLSKG
+49 AVHVLPLSKG
-59 TPAVGIASSSYFAA
+59 TPTVGIASSSYFAA

-100 LAMAD
+100 IAIAD
-105 SSSVVTPVLPD
+105 SSEVVSPVLPD
-116 QGTTTPTDSIGNG
+116 QGTTAPTDSIGNG
-129 GAGDAEEVV
+129 GTGDTEEVL

-147 WKHNSWRSTNEKA
+147 WKHNRYIVYGGTEGTVEQK
-160 GSTTQQS
+160 S
-167 WEIICNRPTKLT
+167 WEIIARRETKLS
-179 FNYSCYNG
+179 F
-187 SYGTFQVTLNDS
+187 SYGTADNQWNFYTQIFIDDERVREMDGGTYNNTFSVTLTPGRHILTFKNECYGEADS
-199 TIISRGNWDSTED
+199 TTYAFISDIATED
-212 RLYQIDLPAGRYVL
+212 AQ
-226 KASYYTRY
+226 T
-234 DNYYDPDGLNEYCY
+234 
-248 ARISGIATDDVQAN
+248 N
-262 ATAYLSG
+262 ATAFLG
-269 LADYPALK
+269 TLADYPALK

-295 LYNTLAATL
+295 LYNTLVTTL

-347 VNTSTSANYLAA
+347 VNTSTSAEYLAA

-366 IAVQVS
+366 IAIQVTS
-372 SNQKIDDWAFN
+372 EQSIDDWAFN
-383 TDQRYTIDNMG
+383 TNQRYTIDNMG
-394 YYLDQDHKVAACTG
+394 YYLDQEHKVAACTG
-408 LEAQD
+408 LQTED
-413 ADVTN
+413 ADVTD

-427 NGVTYAVVA
+427 NDVTYAVVA

-457 HINDYGLSDYRA
+457 HINNWGLSDYRA

-474 IPANVERMGNYIVNN
+474 IPANVERMGDNVVYN
-489 CPQLQRIKVNAE
+489 CPQLQRIKVNAD
-501 VPPTLGSLDNNRYYD
+501 VPPTLGSLDNNSYYD
-516 EYGNS
+516 EHAYIKI
-521 TYHYLRIV
+521 T

-538 RLVNAW
+538 RLVSAW
-544 NTDYNVLIGGDEGI
+544 NTDRTVLIGGDEGV
-558 TVNTGKIAAGDLGH
+558 TVSTGKLAAGDLGH
-572 VVVEEAGYLQEVNK
+572 VVIVEAGYLPEVNK

-600 IGQMTNLTELDLS
+600 MKDMTNLTEIDLS
-613 KALIDE
+613 GALIDE
-619 IPSNAFNGRWAIDKV
+619 IPDGAFSGRWALDKV
-634 VLPPTLK
+634 VLPSTLRT
-641 KIGSY
+641 IGSRAFYETRLTSIDIPKGVTSIKDY
-646 AFQNTSLT
+646 AFYNSQKLEKADLPDSLT
-654 SVNIPDN
+654 SIG
-661 VETIENN
+661 E
-668 AFGRVKRLQEVHLPD
+668 
-683 NLTALGGSAFEYCR
+683 
-697 NLRAVKIPSK
+697 
-707 IKVITWYA
+707 YA
-715 FRDCSSLQS
+715 FNRCFSLQS
-724 VELHDSITGFG
+724 VKIPAKLTTVSRSAFQSCRSLANLELHDSITTIGAYAFG
-735 NESFAGCDLRE
+735 GCAFSELKIPASIRTIAE
-746 ITLPKSTTAVG
+746 G
-757 NHAFEGNANL
+757 AFEMSSNL
-767 SKVTFNEG
+767 TKLTLNEG
-775 LIYIGESAFQNT
+775 LERIGEIAFRQSP
-787 AIDTLNCPS
+787 IDTLNCPS
-796 TLRNIYNS
+796 SLRYIGNS
-804 AFAGCRN
+804 AFDDCTS
-811 LRQIYL
+811 LRQINL
-817 NEGLTRIEMYAL
+817 NEGLTNINNYAF
-829 ANNKA
+829 AHTIP
-834 TEIVLPS
+834 TEVVLPS
-841 SLEYCAGGAFDDCDS
+841 SLEYCAEGAFDDCDS

-869 TDNGCPLTSA
+869 TGGGCPLTGT
-879 DLTKAILY
+879 DLTKAVLY
-887 VPVWSLAEYQLAT
+887 VPVWSHAEYKLAT

-905 YTFRT
+905 YTFHT

-932 DPDYRPDIELTVTN
+932 DPDYRPDIELTYTDN
-946 NQITDSQG
+946 HITDSQG
-954 NTDYQHGNLTIS
+954 NSDYQHGNLTIS
-966 GRSKLAVNDFSM
+966 GRSKLAVNNFSM
-978 VLSPYAKYSYK
+978 VLSPYFKYTKDS
-989 QNYYYN
+989 NGYYGNTY
-995 ENYRHLRPTSLIVK
+995 LTPTCLIVK

-1023 ATNRWQ
+1023 ATERWQ

-1049 SWVIRGHSG
+1049 SWVIRSHSG

-1065 AAAVWQNLSADDVL
+1065 TAAVWQNLSADDVL

-1084 YIMQCYKPDDKNG
+1084 YIMQCYKPNDENG
-1097 NYDAA
+1097 NYYYAA

-1153 TRFLDFG
+1153 TRFLDFE

-1233 YDSNTHTA
+1233 YDSNSHTA

-1250 LAKDGQQADRT
+1250 LAKDGQQTDRT

-1285 EPAVSQIFTI
+1285 EPTVSQIFTI

-1329 SNQPDGQVTLEDRLT
+1329 SNQPDGQITLEDRLT
-1344 GTKLQLNGTAG
+1344 GTKQQLNGTAG

-1379 INAATVNEA
+1379 INAATTNEA

-1413 GGKKGIK
+1413 GGKKVIK

>member
-1 MCLTICGTYTP
+1 
-12 VKCPIEI
+12 
-19 IIIERTTNITF
+19 
-30 LTLTHT
+30 
-36 TMGKTNAKMCSHK
+36 MGKTNAKMCSHK
-49 ATQVLPLSKG
+49 AMQVLPLSKG
-59 TPAVGIASSSYFAA
+59 TPTVGIASSSYFAA

-105 SSSVVTPVLPD
+105 SSSVVTPVQPD
-116 QGTTTPTDSIGNG
+116 QGTTTPTDSIGNS
-129 GAGDAEEVV
+129 GAGDTEQVL

-147 WKHNSWRSTNEKA
+147 WKHNSWQSTNKEA

-167 WEIICNRPTKLT
+167 WEIICSRPTKLS
-179 FNYSCYNG
+179 FNYAYKNRYSEIH
-187 SYGTFQVTLNDS
+187 VTLNDS
-199 TIISRGNWDSTED
+199 TIIRDGAWYSTES
-212 RLYQIDLPAGRYVL
+212 RHYQIDLPAGRYVL
-226 KASYYTRY
+226 KASYYTEGENP
-234 DNYYDPDGLNEYCY
+234 DDINNQNYNY
-248 ARISGIATDDVQAN
+248 ARISDIATDDAQSN
-262 ATAYLSG
+262 ATAFLG
-269 LADYPALK
+269 ALADYPALK

-290 PDDEA
+290 PDDEV

-347 VNTSTSANYLAA
+347 VNTSTSAEYLAA
-359 FDALETS
+359 FEALETS
-366 IAVQVS
+366 IAVQVT
-372 SNQKIDDWAFN
+372 SNQKIDEWAIN
-383 TDQRYTIDNMG
+383 TDRRYTIDNMG
-394 YYLDQDHKVAACTG
+394 YYLDQEHKVAACTG
-408 LEAQD
+408 LQAEN

-474 IPANVERMGNYIVNN
+474 IPANVERMGNNIVNN
-489 CPQLQRIKVNAE
+489 CPQLQRIKINAE
-501 VPPTLGSLDNNRYYD
+501 VPPTLGSLSNDYYYD
-516 EYGNS
+516 EFNDRGR
-521 TYHYLRIV
+521 HYYKIT

-544 NTDYNVLIGGDEGI
+544 TNYTVLIGGDEGI
-558 TVNTGKIAAGDLGH
+558 TVSTGKIAAGELGH
-572 VVVEEAGYLQEVNK
+572 VVVDEAGYLQEVNK
-586 LIIEGELNA
+586 LIIEGELNS

-600 IGQMTNLTELDLS
+600 IKQMTNLTEVDLS

-619 IPSNAFNGRWAIDKV
+619 IPEGAFRDRWAIDKV
-634 VLPPTLK
+634 LLPPTLK
-641 KIGSY
+641 KIGPY
-646 AFQNTSLT
+646 AFQRAALT

-661 VETIENN
+661 VETIDRT
-668 AFGRVKRLQEVHLPD
+668 AFGGAKYMQEVHLPD
-683 NLTALGGSAFEYCR
+683 SLTSLGEGAFEYCKS
-697 NLRAVKIPSK
+697 LHSVKIPAK
-707 IKVITWYA
+707 IKEIPGYA
-715 FRDCSSLQS
+715 LRYCNSLQS
-724 VELHDSITGFG
+724 VELHDSITSIGYEAFG
-735 NESFAGCDLRE
+735 NSDLRE
-746 ITLPKSTTAVG
+746 ITLPKSTTRVG
-757 NHAFEGNANL
+757 DYAFKENTNL
-767 SKVTFNEG
+767 SKVTLNEG
-775 LIYIGESAFQNT
+775 LINIGDCAFQNT

-796 TLRNIYNS
+796 TLRSIS
-804 AFAGCRN
+804 EGAFAGCGN
-811 LRQIYL
+811 LRQINL
-817 NEGLTRIEMYAL
+817 NEGLTRIELYAL

-841 SLEYCAGGAFDDCDS
+841 SLEYCSQSAFDDCDS

-869 TDNGCPLTSA
+869 TDGGCPLTSS
-879 DLTKAILY
+879 DLTKAVLY

-932 DPDYRPDIELTVTN
+932 APDYRPDIELTVTN
-946 NQITDSQG
+946 NQITDSQ
-954 NTDYQHGNLTIS
+954 NNSDYQHGNLTIS

-978 VLSPYAKYSYK
+978 VLAPYAKYAYEGGGY
-989 QNYYYN
+989 NYYN
-995 ENYRHLRPTSLIVK
+995 DYRYLRPTSLIVK

-1084 YIMQCYKPDDKNG
+1084 YIMQCYKPNDKNG

-1200 SITFL
+1200 NITFL

-1241 AQRTVFNIT
+1241 TQRTVFNIT

-1261 RVVINEAATMQYDL
+1261 RVVINKAATMQYDL

-1379 INAATVNEA
+1379 INAATANEA

-1413 GGKKGIK
+1413 GGKKVLK

>member
-1 MCLTICGTYTP
+1 
-12 VKCPIEI
+12 
-19 IIIERTTNITF
+19 
-30 LTLTHT
+30 
-36 TMGKTNAKMCSHK
+36 MGKTNAKMCSHK

-100 LAMAD
+100 LAVAD
-105 SSSVVTPVLPD
+105 SSEVVSPVLPD

-129 GAGDAEEVV
+129 GAGDTEEVL

-147 WKHNSWRSTNEKA
+147 WKHNRYIVYGGTEGTVEQK
-160 GSTTQQS
+160 S
-167 WEIICNRPTKLT
+167 WEIIARRETKLS
-179 FNYSCYNG
+179 F
-187 SYGTFQVTLNDS
+187 SYGTADDQWNFYTQIFIDDERVREMNGGTYNNTFSVTLTPGRHILTFKNECYGEVDS
-199 TIISRGNWDSTED
+199 TTYAFISDIATED
-212 RLYQIDLPAGRYVL
+212 AQ
-226 KASYYTRY
+226 T
-234 DNYYDPDGLNEYCY
+234 
-248 ARISGIATDDVQAN
+248 N
-262 ATAYLSG
+262 ATAFVNALEG
-269 LADYPALK
+269 YPPLK
-277 QELQTALDNSSAA
+277 QELQTALDNYNAA

-304 NDVRTAVSYYPLI
+304 NDVRKAVSYYPLI

-347 VNTSTSANYLAA
+347 VNTSTSADYLAA

-366 IAVQVS
+366 IAVQVT
-372 SNQKIDDWAFN
+372 SNQSIDDWAFN

-408 LEAQD
+408 LEAEN
-413 ADVTN
+413 ADVTD

-457 HINDYGLSDYRA
+457 HINDGGLSDYRA

-474 IPANVERMGNYIVNN
+474 IPANVERMGENIVYN

-501 VPPTLGSLDNNRYYD
+501 VPPTLGSLDNNSYYED
-516 EYGNS
+516 GYR
-521 TYHYLRIV
+521 TYHYIRIV

-544 NTDYNVLIGGDEGI
+544 NTDHNVLIGGDEGI
-558 TVNTGKIAAGDLGH
+558 TVSTGKIAAGDLGH

-600 IGQMTNLTELDLS
+600 IKQMTNLTELDLS

-619 IPSNAFNGRWAIDKV
+619 IPNEAFNGRWAIDKV
-634 VLPPTLK
+634 LLPPTLK
-641 KIGSY
+641 KIGAY
-646 AFQNTSLT
+646 AFQGTALT

-661 VETIENN
+661 VETIKECAFNN
-668 AFGRVKRLQEVHLPD
+668 ARQLQEVHLPD
-683 NLTALGGSAFEYCR
+683 SLTSLGTSAFEYCR
-697 NLRAVKIPSK
+697 SLRTIKIPTK
-707 IKVITWYA
+707 LKVIPPYT
-715 FRDCSSLQS
+715 FDGCKSLQS

-735 NESFAGCDLRE
+735 NHAFVNCDLRE
-746 ITLPKSTTAVG
+746 ITLPKSTSWVDNDAFSG
-757 NHAFEGNANL
+757 NVNL
-767 SKVTFNEG
+767 SKVTLNEG
-775 LIYIGESAFQNT
+775 LVNISDKAFYQT

-796 TLRNIYNS
+796 TLRSIRNS
-804 AFAGCRN
+804 AFARCNN
-811 LRQIYL
+811 LRQINL
-817 NEGLTRIEMYAL
+817 NEGLTRIESGAL

-841 SLEYCAGGAFDDCDS
+841 SLEYCAGGAFYDCDS

-869 TDNGCPLTSA
+869 TDGNCPLSGT
-879 DLTKAILY
+879 DLTKAVLY

-932 DPDYRPDIELTVTN
+932 APDYRPDIELTVTN
-946 NQITDSQG
+946 NQITDSQ
-954 NTDYQHGNLTIS
+954 NNSDYQHGNLTIS

-978 VLSPYAKYSYK
+978 VLAPYAKYAYEGGGY
-989 QNYYYN
+989 NYYN
-995 ENYRHLRPTSLIVK
+995 DYRYLRPTSLIVK

-1084 YIMQCYKPDDKNG
+1084 YIMQCYKPNDKNG

-1379 INAATVNEA
+1379 INAATTNEA

-1413 GGKKGIK
+1413 GGKKVIK

>member
-1 MCLTICGTYTP
+1 
-12 VKCPIEI
+12 
-19 IIIERTTNITF
+19 
-30 LTLTHT
+30 
-36 TMGKTNAKMCSHK
+36 MGKTNAKMCSHK

-100 LAMAD
+100 LAVAD
-105 SSSVVTPVLPD
+105 SSEVVSPVLPD
-116 QGTTTPTDSIGNG
+116 QGTTTPTDSIGNS
-129 GAGDAEEVV
+129 GAGDTDQVL

-277 QELQTALDNSSAA
+277 QELQTALDNYNAA

-304 NDVRTAVSYYPLI
+304 NDVRKAVSYYPLI

-347 VNTSTSANYLAA
+347 VNTSTSADYLAA

-383 TDQRYTIDNMG
+383 TNQRYTIDNMG

-408 LEAQD
+408 LEVQD
-413 ADVTN
+413 ADVTD

-457 HINDYGLSDYRA
+457 HINDWGLSYYRA

-474 IPANVERMGNYIVNN
+474 IPANVERMGENIVYN

-501 VPPTLGSLDNNRYYD
+501 VPPTLGSLDNNSYD
-516 EYGNS
+516 EDGYR
-521 TYHYLRIV
+521 TYHYIRIV

-558 TVNTGKIAAGDLGH
+558 TVSTGKIAAGDLGH

-600 IGQMTNLTELDLS
+600 IKQMTNLTELDLS

-619 IPSNAFNGRWAIDKV
+619 IPSNAFSGRWAIDKV

-641 KIGSY
+641 KIGSF
-646 AFQNTSLT
+646 AFQGTALT

-661 VETIENN
+661 VETIKEC
-668 AFGRVKRLQEVHLPD
+668 AFSQVRQLQEVHLPD
-683 NLTALGGSAFEYCR
+683 SLTSLGNYAFAECR
-697 NLRAVKIPSK
+697 SLRTVKIPTK
-707 IKVITWYA
+707 LKTIPDHT
-715 FRDCSSLQS
+715 FQNCRSLQS
-724 VELHDSITGFG
+724 VELHDSITAF
-735 NESFAGCDLRE
+735 EDYSFNNCDLRE
-746 ITLPKSTTAVG
+746 ITLPKSTTWVG
-757 NHAFEGNANL
+757 GSAFKGNANL
-767 SKVTFNEG
+767 SKVTLNEG
-775 LIYIGESAFQNT
+775 LVDIWTYAFQNT

-796 TLRNIYNS
+796 TLRNIYSN
-804 AFAGCRN
+804 AFRDCTN
-811 LRQIYL
+811 LRQINL
-817 NEGLTRIEMYAL
+817 NEGLTRIESGAL

-841 SLEYCAGGAFDDCDS
+841 SLEYCAGGAFYDCDS

-869 TDNGCPLTSA
+869 TDGNCPLSGT
-879 DLTKAILY
+879 DLTKAVLY
-887 VPVWSLAEYQLAT
+887 VPVWSLSEYQLAT

-946 NQITDSQG
+946 NQITDSQ
-954 NTDYQHGNLTIS
+954 NNSDYQHGNLTIS

-978 VLSPYAKYSYK
+978 VLAPYAKYAYEGGG
-989 QNYYYN
+989 YN
-995 ENYRHLRPTSLIVK
+995 DYRYLRPTSLIVK

-1084 YIMQCYKPDDKNG
+1084 YIMQCYKPNDKNG

-1160 APFMVWNSNNQNYE
+1160 APFMVWNSYNQNYE

-1233 YDSNTHTA
+1233 YDNNAHTA

-1285 EPAVSQIFTI
+1285 EPTVSQIFTI

-1413 GGKKGIK
+1413 GGKKVIK

>member
-1 MCLTICGTYTP
+1 
-12 VKCPIEI
+12 
-19 IIIERTTNITF
+19 
-30 LTLTHT
+30 
-36 TMGKTNAKMCSHK
+36 MGKTNAKMCSHK
-49 ATQVLPLSKG
+49 ATQVLPLSQG

-100 LAMAD
+100 LAVAD
-105 SSSVVTPVLPD
+105 SSEVVSPVLPD
-116 QGTTTPTDSIGNG
+116 QGTTTPTDSIDNG
-129 GAGDAEEVV
+129 GTGDTEEVL
-138 PDTIPFAQL
+138 PDTIPYEQL
-147 WKHNSWRSTNEKA
+147 LKHNSWQSTNKEA

-167 WEIICNRPTKLT
+167 WEIICNRPTKLL
-179 FNYSCYNG
+179 FIYACNNYD

-199 TIISRGNWDSTED
+199 TIISKDRWSSTNGQ
-212 RLYQIDLPAGRYVL
+212 LYQIELPAGRYVL

-234 DNYYDPDGLNEYCY
+234 DNQNDDCY
-248 ARISGIATDDVQAN
+248 ARISSIATDDAQAN
-262 ATAYLSG
+262 ATAYLG
-269 LADYPALK
+269 ALADYPALK

-304 NDVRTAVSYYPLI
+304 NDVRKAVSYYPLI

-347 VNTSTSANYLAA
+347 VNTSTSADYLAA

-372 SNQKIDDWAFN
+372 SNQSIDDWAFN
-383 TDQRYTIDNMG
+383 TSQRYTIDNMG
-394 YYLDQDHKVAACTG
+394 YYLDQEHKVAACSG

-413 ADVTN
+413 VEIEN

-427 NGVTYAVVA
+427 NDVTYAVVA

-457 HINDYGLSDYRA
+457 HINDWGLSDYRA

-474 IPANVERMGNYIVNN
+474 IPANVERMGNDVVYN
-489 CPQLQRIKVNAE
+489 CPQLRRIKVNAE
-501 VPPTLGSLDNNRYYD
+501 VPPTLGSLNHEYY
-516 EYGNS
+516 Y
-521 TYHYLRIV
+521 YRIT

-544 NTDYNVLIGGDEGI
+544 TNRTVLIGGDEGV
-558 TVNTGKIAAGDLGH
+558 TVSTGKIAAGDLGH
-572 VVVEEAGYLQEVNK
+572 VVIEEAGYLQEVNK
-586 LIIEGELNA
+586 LIIEGELNS

-600 IGQMTNLTELDLS
+600 ITQMTNLTELDLS

-619 IPSNAFNGRWAIDKV
+619 IPHDAFGGRWAIDKV
-634 VLPPTLK
+634 LLPPTLK
-641 KIGSY
+641 KIGTC
-646 AFQNTSLT
+646 AFQRTALT

-661 VETIENN
+661 VETIEGN
-668 AFGRVKRLQEVHLPD
+668 AFSNARQLQEVHLPD
-683 NLTALGGSAFEYCR
+683 SLTSLGNGAFESCSS
-697 NLRAVKIPSK
+697 LRTVKIPTK
-707 IKVITWYA
+707 LKMIPPYT
-715 FRDCSSLQS
+715 FQGCNSLQS

-735 NESFAGCDLRE
+735 NCAFENCGLRE
-746 ITLPKSTTAVG
+746 ITLPKSTTWVDER
-757 NHAFEGNANL
+757 AFEGNTNL
-767 SKVTFNEG
+767 SKVTLNEG
-775 LIYIGESAFQNT
+775 LISIRAYAFQDT

-796 TLRNIYNS
+796 TLRCIS
-804 AFAGCRN
+804 EGAFAGCRN
-811 LRQIYL
+811 LSQINL
-817 NEGLTRIEMYAL
+817 NEGLTRIEWYAL

-841 SLEYCAGGAFDDCDS
+841 SLEYCAEGAFDDCNS

-869 TDNGCPLTSA
+869 TDGGCPLSST
-879 DLTKAILY
+879 DLTKAVLY
-887 VPVWSLAEYQLAT
+887 VPVWSLSEYQLAT

-932 DPDYRPDIELTVTN
+932 APDYRPDIELTVTN
-946 NQITDSQG
+946 NEITDSQG
-954 NTDYQHGNLTIS
+954 NSDYQHGNLTIS

-978 VLSPYAKYSYK
+978 VLSPYAKYSYEGGDWH
-989 QNYYYN
+989 YYN
-995 ENYRHLRPTSLIVK
+995 DNYRYLRPTSLIVK

-1065 AAAVWQNLSADDVL
+1065 TAAVWQNLSADDVL

-1084 YIMQCYKPDDKNG
+1084 YIMQCYKPNDENG
-1097 NYDAA
+1097 NNYYAA

-1160 APFMVWNSNNQNYE
+1160 APFMVWNSSNLNYE

-1308 NNGQALLGLH
+1308 NNGQAQLGLH

-1379 INAATVNEA
+1379 INAATANEA

-1413 GGKKGIK
+1413 GGKKVIK

>member
-1 MCLTICGTYTP
+1 
-12 VKCPIEI
+12 
-19 IIIERTTNITF
+19 
-30 LTLTHT
+30 
-36 TMGKTNAKMCSHK
+36 MGKTNAKMCSHK
-49 ATQVLPLSKG
+49 AMQVLPLSKG
-59 TPAVGIASSSYFAA
+59 TPTVGIASSSYFAA

-100 LAMAD
+100 LAVAD
-105 SSSVVTPVLPD
+105 SSEVVSPVLPD

-129 GAGDAEEVV
+129 GAGDTDQVL

-147 WKHNSWRSTNEKA
+147 WKHNRYIVYGGTEGTVEQK
-160 GSTTQQS
+160 S
-167 WEIICNRPTKLT
+167 WEIIARRETKLS
-179 FNYSCYNG
+179 F
-187 SYGTFQVTLNDS
+187 SYGTADDQWNFYTQIFIDDERVREMNGGTYNNTFSVTLTPGRHILTFKNECYGEVDS
-199 TIISRGNWDSTED
+199 TTYAFISDIATED
-212 RLYQIDLPAGRYVL
+212 AQ
-226 KASYYTRY
+226 T
-234 DNYYDPDGLNEYCY
+234 
-248 ARISGIATDDVQAN
+248 N
-262 ATAYLSG
+262 ATAFVNALEG
-269 LADYPALK
+269 YPPLK
-277 QELQTALDNSSAA
+277 QELQTALDNYNAA

-304 NDVRTAVSYYPLI
+304 NDVRKAVSYYPLI

-347 VNTSTSANYLAA
+347 VNTSTSADYLAA

-383 TDQRYTIDNMG
+383 TNQRYTIDNMG

-408 LEAQD
+408 LEVQD
-413 ADVTN
+413 ADVTD

-457 HINDYGLSDYRA
+457 HINDGGLSDYRA

-474 IPANVERMGNYIVNN
+474 IPANVERMGENIVYN

-501 VPPTLGSLDNNRYYD
+501 VPPTLGSLDNNSYYED
-516 EYGNS
+516 GYR
-521 TYHYLRIV
+521 TYHYIRIV

-558 TVNTGKIAAGDLGH
+558 TVSTGKIAAGDLGH

-600 IGQMTNLTELDLS
+600 IKQMTNLTELDLS

-619 IPSNAFNGRWAIDKV
+619 IPSNAFSGRWAIDKV

-641 KIGSY
+641 KIGSF
-646 AFQNTSLT
+646 AFQGTALT

-661 VETIENN
+661 VETIKEC
-668 AFGRVKRLQEVHLPD
+668 AFSQVRQLQEVHLPD
-683 NLTALGGSAFEYCR
+683 SLTSLGNYAFAECR
-697 NLRAVKIPSK
+697 SLRTVKIPTK
-707 IKVITWYA
+707 LKTIPDYT
-715 FRDCSSLQS
+715 FQNCRSLQS
-724 VELHDSITGFG
+724 VELHDSITAF
-735 NESFAGCDLRE
+735 EDYSFNNCDLRE
-746 ITLPKSTTAVG
+746 ITLPKSTTWVG
-757 NHAFEGNANL
+757 GSAFKGNANL
-767 SKVTFNEG
+767 SKVTLNEG
-775 LIYIGESAFQNT
+775 LVDIWTYAFQNT

-796 TLRNIYNS
+796 TLRNIYSN
-804 AFAGCRN
+804 AFRDCTN
-811 LRQIYL
+811 LRQINL
-817 NEGLTRIEMYAL
+817 NEGLTRIESGAL

-841 SLEYCAGGAFDDCDS
+841 SLEYCAGGAFYDCDS

-869 TDNGCPLTSA
+869 TDGNCPLSGT
-879 DLTKAILY
+879 DLTKAVLY
-887 VPVWSLAEYQLAT
+887 VPVWSLSEYQLAT

-954 NTDYQHGNLTIS
+954 NSDYQHGNLTIS

-978 VLSPYAKYSYK
+978 VLSPYAKYAYEGGGY
-989 QNYYYN
+989 NYYN
-995 ENYRHLRPTSLIVK
+995 DYRYLRPTSLIVK

-1233 YDSNTHTA
+1233 YDSNAHTA

-1379 INAATVNEA
+1379 INAATANEA

-1413 GGKKGIK
+1413 GGKKVIK

>member
-1 MCLTICGTYTP
+1 
-12 VKCPIEI
+12 
-19 IIIERTTNITF
+19 
-30 LTLTHT
+30 
-36 TMGKTNAKMCSHK
+36 MGKTNAKMCSHK
-49 ATQVLPLSKG
+49 AMQVLPLSKG
-59 TPAVGIASSSYFAA
+59 TPTVGIASSSYFAA

-105 SSSVVTPVLPD
+105 SSSVVTPVQPD
-116 QGTTTPTDSIGNG
+116 QGTTTPTDSIGNS
-129 GAGDAEEVV
+129 GAGDTEQVL

-147 WKHNSWRSTNEKA
+147 WKHNSWQSTNKEA

-167 WEIICNRPTKLT
+167 WEIICSRPTKLS
-179 FNYSCYNG
+179 FNYAYKNRYSEIH
-187 SYGTFQVTLNDS
+187 VTLNDS
-199 TIISRGNWDSTED
+199 TIIRDGAWYSTES
-212 RLYQIDLPAGRYVL
+212 RHYQIDLPAGRYVL
-226 KASYYTRY
+226 KASYYTEGENP
-234 DNYYDPDGLNEYCY
+234 DDINNQNYNY
-248 ARISGIATDDVQAN
+248 ARISDIATDDAQAN
-262 ATAYLSG
+262 ATAFLG
-269 LADYPALK
+269 ALADYPALK

-408 LEAQD
+408 LEAEN
-413 ADVTN
+413 ADVTD

-457 HINDYGLSDYRA
+457 HINDWGLSDYRA

-474 IPANVERMGNYIVNN
+474 IPANVERMGENIVYN

-501 VPPTLGSLDNNRYYD
+501 VPPTLGSLDNNSYYED
-516 EYGNS
+516 GYR
-521 TYHYLRIV
+521 TYHYIRIV

-544 NTDYNVLIGGDEGI
+544 NTDHNVLIGGDEGI

-600 IGQMTNLTELDLS
+600 IKQMTNLTELDLS

-619 IPSNAFNGRWAIDKV
+619 IPSNAFSGRWAIDKV

-641 KIGSY
+641 KIGSF
-646 AFQNTSLT
+646 AFQGTALT

-661 VETIENN
+661 VETIKEC
-668 AFGRVKRLQEVHLPD
+668 AFSQVRQLQEVHLPD
-683 NLTALGGSAFEYCR
+683 SLTSLGNYAFAECR
-697 NLRAVKIPSK
+697 SLRTVKIPTK
-707 IKVITWYA
+707 LKTIPDYT
-715 FRDCSSLQS
+715 FQNCRSLQS
-724 VELHDSITGFG
+724 VELHDSITAF
-735 NESFAGCDLRE
+735 EDYSFDNCDLRE
-746 ITLPKSTTAVG
+746 ITLPKSTTWVG
-757 NHAFEGNANL
+757 GSAFKGNANL
-767 SKVTFNEG
+767 SKVTLNEG
-775 LIYIGESAFQNT
+775 LVDIWTYAFQNT

-811 LRQIYL
+811 LRQINL
-817 NEGLTRIEMYAL
+817 NEGLTRIERYAL

-841 SLEYCAGGAFDDCDS
+841 SLEYCSRSAFDDCDS

-869 TDNGCPLTSA
+869 TDGGCPLTVT
-879 DLTKAILY
+879 DLTKAVLY
-887 VPVWSLAEYQLAT
+887 VPVWSLSEYQLAT

-932 DPDYRPDIELTVTN
+932 DPDYRPDIELTYTS

-954 NTDYQHGNLTIS
+954 NSDYQHGNLTIS
-966 GRSKLAVNDFSM
+966 GRSKLAVNNFSM
-978 VLSPYAKYSYK
+978 VLSPYFKYTKDS
-989 QNYYYN
+989 NGYYGNTY
-995 ENYRHLRPTSLIVK
+995 LTPTSLIVK

-1079 QAGKG
+1079 QAGNG

-1233 YDSNTHTA
+1233 YDSNAHTA

-1379 INAATVNEA
+1379 INAATANEA

-1399 RKVNN
+1399 RKMNN

-1413 GGKKGIK
+1413 GGKKVIK

>member
-1 MCLTICGTYTP
+1 
-12 VKCPIEI
+12 
-19 IIIERTTNITF
+19 
-30 LTLTHT
+30 
-36 TMGKTNAKMCSHK
+36 MGKTNAKMCSHK
-49 ATQVLPLSKG
+49 AMQVLPLSKG

-100 LAMAD
+100 LAVAD
-105 SSSVVTPVLPD
+105 SSEVVSPVLPD
-116 QGTTTPTDSIGNG
+116 QGTTTPTDSIDNG
-129 GAGDAEEVV
+129 GTGDTEEVL

-147 WKHNSWRSTNEKA
+147 WKHNSWQSTNKEA
-160 GSTTQQS
+160 ESTTQQS
-167 WEIICNRPTKLT
+167 WEIICNRPTKLF
-179 FNYSCYNG
+179 FNYACNNNS
-187 SYGTFQVTLNDS
+187 SSSFQVTLNDS
-199 TIISRGNWDSTED
+199 TIIGRGGWNSTEGEH
-212 RLYQIDLPAGRYVL
+212 YQIELPAGRYVL
-226 KASYYTRY
+226 KASFYTYYE
-234 DNYYDPDGLNEYCY
+234 NQNGYCY
-248 ARISGIATDDVQAN
+248 ARISGIATDDAQSN

-269 LADYPALK
+269 LVDYPALK

-304 NDVRTAVSYYPLI
+304 NDVRKAATYYPLI

-347 VNTSTSANYLAA
+347 VNTSTSADYLAA

-366 IAVQVS
+366 IAVQVT
-372 SNQKIDDWAFN
+372 SNQSIDDWAIN

-394 YYLDQDHKVAACTG
+394 YYLDQEHKVAACTG
-408 LEAQD
+408 LQTEN
-413 ADVTN
+413 ADVTD

-811 LRQIYL
+811 LRQINL
-817 NEGLTRIEMYAL
+817 NEGLTRIETYAL

-946 NQITDSQG
+946 NQISDSQG

-995 ENYRHLRPTSLIVK
+995 ENYRYLRPTSLIVK

-1084 YIMQCYKPDDKNG
+1084 YIMQCYKPNDKNG

-1220 EEPASAPQRIRAA
+1220 EEPASAPQRIRAD
-1233 YDSNTHTA
+1233 YDSNAHTA

-1379 INAATVNEA
+1379 INAATANEA

-1413 GGKKGIK
+1413 GGKKVIK